1 MAGLHFEVTAD
12 NNDFLRK
19 MQGVRSS
26 VSSVSSGVEKESE
39 RMDTAFKRLAA
50 SVGAI
55 FTAQQAAR
63 IIENIVRVRGE
74 FQQLEV
80 AFTTMLRSGEKA
92 DKLMSEAVEFAART
106 PFDLQGVASGIRQ
119 LLAYGTAAE
128 DAIKEVEMLGN
139 VAAGLSVPLNDMIY
153 LYGTLRSQGRA
164 YTVDIRQFA
173 GRGVPIYEELS
184 KILGVT
190 VAQVNEFISAG
201 KVGFAE
207 VEQAFKNMTSEG
219 GMFYNLMQ
227 EQSKTITG
235 QISNLKDN
243 IDMMFN
249 EMGQNAEGFI
259 SDVLSGASYL
269 VEHYKDVLRILG
281 TLVAMYGSYRAT
293 LMLVA
298 AAQKSS
304 VALGN
309 ARMTI
314 MKLEAVLSGQVA
326 AQEKAMGLAREAH
339 IAALQKELTAEEQA
353 NIVKR
358 LRVSAIQQ
366 LLTAQQQEYL
376 SNLNL
381 TASSA
386 NYEAVAMSVLTVEQK
401 EALGKTD
408 LSAKSALYRSAL
420 EQEVLAKRQSMAATL
435 EAMRAEVKAA
445 AQKLASS
452 KQSTASSRQVVAAAQ
467 AELAAATQV
476 GNASRIVT
484 AQKRLESAQDSLLAA
499 KKSQLAAMSDFYAK
513 KKILEATASR
523 QAAVASAA
531 DTAAKEAQA
540 AATTLVGTA
549 SSRTSRFVKS
559 LTTAIKANP
568 IGLAISAITGLIAAI
583 SSWVSKQREAREEIE
598 AAVKPLQDEY
608 RQVNE
613 LANKLKDSNLKEE
626 ERKKVLT
633 ELKELAPDVV
643 AGIEDE
649 ADSLELLN
657 DRLEDFNNA
666 KLAEIAVKRFSME
679 GGFSET
685 VDELDEA
692 KGKLQQEEAGLVNIY
707 ADIYARYSENRSK
720 VGDFWRQQMDD
731 ILNSADSV
739 TEKVR
744 KIYGVNDYEGLS
756 PNSLK
761 AGFELGRRQSDRAFI
776 LGDEQD
782 IADYNKALDKYE
794 KAEDE
799 YAEHAE
805 SLSKRIRAVAES
817 MFPEDIGERES
828 LISKLL
834 AAYGLGG
841 DPGNTEPIGPQPR
854 ILPKDFDRQV
864 EEAKA
869 AVEEARKELSDLMQ
883 GILPENAAADFDF
896 ASAIEEAAKKLKE
909 AEGKYSTLTG
919 YDPKASEKAADDR
932 AKAEEKAAAELAEVR
947 ARIEDEE
954 YELKKSSTT
963 DRIQLLELEK
973 QHALEALQEELE
985 AAKLVYEALGKDTA
999 ELEAA
1004 YAKLSELTGKQYDI
1018 EISNERDEQTENA
1031 AAELQSLLSQYQDY
1045 AAKRKAI
1052 EEQYNED
1059 IRKLQ
1064 KARTDEN
1071 AAEIDAAIAE
1081 ASRQM
1086 NDELFSIDRS
1096 NGEVFS
1102 KIFGSIPDM
1111 TRQQIREAIT
1121 LARQELAKLDEDASP
1136 EAFKAIS
1143 DALHELEDADINW
1156 DTSGWVSGFDNV
1168 AKKLNEIVVLKRRAE
1183 SAEASGDTAY
1193 VEELNVK
1200 IKKSQDDLKKGLVA
1214 TGVSTFVNGLQK
1226 ASEYMKQIAEY
1237 SGDTRLGEMGEQIG
1251 ALAQNLSAAGQGA
1264 AQGGWIGAIV
1274 GGVTDMV
1281 SQTIEAFV
1289 SARLEQEEFLANQR
1303 DFAREYAA
1311 IQRELKEEDYESI
1324 FGTREIFKAS
1334 DAWKKAQETMKEYNE
1349 AVNKEMDRPKEEYDF
1364 NSLGAGIF
1372 LPGTGIGGWGWGKSL
1387 TNEYKS
1393 ALEAFEKGYTELQ
1406 GMQVKVKDYSGWA
1419 NFWGKKDE
1427 FMSLKDLAPELWG
1440 ENGVFQVDAA
1450 EAFLETNTQISD
1462 EQRKQIQNLIDM
1474 KGEYDDLIDQVDQ
1487 YLASIFG
1494 NVSQEISD
1502 AIFDAVLNGA
1512 DAWDSF
1518 EDTAISVIDK
1528 IGRQMVQEFVVQA
1541 YLDTFQD
1548 RLRDAVGSDNP
1559 AEDLSD
1565 IMMEIYSG
1573 LGGVLEEGTEA
1584 YSEWL
1589 EYMKEQGLDITK
1601 LYEERAGSTKG
1612 VAQASQ
1618 ESVDYLN
1625 GLMTNVNDNVF
1636 SLSENVKV
1644 LAGYNKMMLMVT
1656 TQIEANTRP
1665 IGNILSFLYTIYDE
1679 VHAAR
1684 KAMDDQGTRGIKIR

>member
-19 MQGVRSS
+19 LQGVRSS

-80 AFTTMLRSGEKA
+80 AFTTMLQSREKA
-92 DKLMSEAVEFAART
+92 DKLMSEAVDFAART

-184 KILGVT
+184 KVLGVS
-190 VAQVNEFISAG
+190 VAQVNEFITAG

-219 GMFYNLMQ
+219 GMFYNLMR

-269 VEHYKDVLRILG
+269 VEHYEDVLRILG
-281 TLVAMYGSYRAT
+281 ALVAMYGSYRAT

-298 AAQKSS
+298 AAQK
-304 VALGN
+304 AN
-309 ARMTI
+309 
-314 MKLEAVLSGQVA
+314 VA
-326 AQEKAMGLAREAH
+326 AGNIRAWLSLAKGIRTAKDAM
-339 IAALQKELTAEEQA
+339 TA
-353 NIVKR
+353 
-358 LRVSAIQQ
+358 
-366 LLTAQQQEYL
+366 
-376 SNLNL
+376 LNL
-381 TASSA
+381 
-386 NYEAVAMSVLTVEQK
+386 AV
-401 EALGKTD
+401 
-408 LSAKSALYRSAL
+408 
-420 EQEVLAKRQSMAATL
+420 
-435 EAMRAEVKAA
+435 
-445 AQKLASS
+445 
-452 KQSTASSRQVVAAAQ
+452 
-467 AELAAATQV
+467 
-476 GNASRIVT
+476 
-484 AQKRLESAQDSLLAA
+484 
-499 KKSQLAAMSDFYAK
+499 
-513 KKILEATASR
+513 
-523 QAAVASAA
+523 
-531 DTAAKEAQA
+531 
-540 AATTLVGTA
+540 
-549 SSRTSRFVKS
+549 
-559 LTTAIKANP
+559 KANP
-568 IGLAISAITGLIAAI
+568 IGLIVSAVTGLITAI
-583 SSWVSKQREAREEIE
+583 SLWVSKKREAREETE

-626 ERKKVLT
+626 ERKKVLA
-633 ELKELAPDVV
+633 ELKELAPDIV

-649 ADSLELLN
+649 AHSLELLN
-657 DRLEDFNNA
+657 DRLEGFNKE
-666 KLAEIAVKRFSME
+666 KLAEIAVKRFSMD
-679 GGFSET
+679 GGFSDSVE
-685 VDELDEA
+685 ELDEA
-692 KGKLQQEEAGLVNIY
+692 KGKLEQEAAGLYDVYSTLYSRFAELDPKLREATNLQYIFDSNK
-707 ADIYARYSENRSK
+707 DIP
-720 VGDFWRQQMDD
+720 
-731 ILNSADSV
+731 
-739 TEKVR
+739 EKVR
-744 KIYGVNDYEGLS
+744 QLFAN
-756 PNSLK
+756 
-761 AGFELGRRQSDRAFI
+761 FELYGEYINGEIF
-776 LGDEQD
+776 GDATKSRLSGYRTVFKGLD
-782 IADYNKALDKYE
+782 IDDYDKALAKFE
-794 KAEDE
+794 KREDE

-805 SLSKRIRAVAES
+805 ELKSKIMSIAES
-817 MFPEDIGERES
+817 MYPDDSTRRDSFLSRT
-828 LISKLL
+828 L

-841 DPGNTEPIGPQPR
+841 DSDNTELIGPQPL

-869 AVEEARKELSDLMQ
+869 AAEEARKELSDLMK

-896 ASAIEEAAKKLKE
+896 ASAIEEAGKKLKE
-909 AEGKYSTLTG
+909 AEEKYFTLTG
-919 YDPKASEKAADDR
+919 YDPKSAEKT
-932 AKAEEKAAAELAEVR
+932 AAELADVMK
-947 ARIEDEE
+947 RIEDEE

-973 QHALEALQEELE
+973 QHALEALHEELE

-1004 YAKLSELTGKQYDI
+1004 YAKLSELTGKRYDI
-1018 EISNERDEQTENA
+1018 EISNERDEQTENSA
-1031 AAELQSLLSQYQDY
+1031 EELQSLLSQYQDY
-1045 AAKRKAI
+1045 AAKRKSI

-1064 KARTDEN
+1064 EARTDEN
-1071 AAEIDAAIAE
+1071 AAEIDSAIAE
-1081 ASRQM
+1081 AKRQM

-1111 TRQQIREAIT
+1111 TRQQIREAIA
-1121 LARQELAKLDEDASP
+1121 LARQELAKLDEDSSP

-1168 AKKLNEIVVLKRRAE
+1168 AKKLNEIIVLKKRAE

-1193 VEELNVK
+1193 VEELNSK
-1200 IKKSQDDLKKGLVA
+1200 IRKSQDDLKKGLVA

-1274 GGVTDMV
+1274 GGVTDIIN
-1281 SQTIEAFV
+1281 QTIEAFA

-1311 IQRELKEEDYESI
+1311 IQRELKDEDYESI
-1324 FGTREIFKAS
+1324 FGTREISKVS
-1334 DAWKKAQETMKEYNE
+1334 DAWKKARETMEEYND
-1349 AVNKEMDRPKEEYDF
+1349 AVNKEMEKPEEEYDY

-1372 LPGTGIGGWGWGKSL
+1372 LLGSGIGGWGWGKSL

-1393 ALEAFEKGYTELQ
+1393 KLEAYRKGYTELQ

-1427 FMSLKDLAPELWG
+1427 FMSLKDLAPELWD

-1487 YLASIFG
+1487 YLASILG

-1559 AEDLSD
+1559 SEDLSD

-1618 ESVDYLN
+1618 ESVDYFN

>member
-19 MQGVRSS
+19 MQGVRSA
-26 VSSVSSGVEKESE
+26 VANASSGVEKESE
-39 RMDTAFKRLAA
+39 RMDAAFKRLAA

-92 DKLMSEAVEFAART
+92 DKLMAEAVDFAAHT
-106 PFDLQGVASGIRQ
+106 PFDLQGVADGIRQ

-184 KILGVT
+184 KVLGVT
-190 VAQVNEFISAG
+190 VAQVNEFITAG

-269 VEHYKDVLRILG
+269 VEHYKDVLRVLG
-281 TLVAMYGSYRAT
+281 SLVAMYGSYRAT

-298 AAQKSS
+298 ATRKTLL
-304 VALGN
+304 ALDTV
-309 ARMTI
+309 RR
-314 MKLEAVLSGQVA
+314 V
-326 AQEKAMGLAREAH
+326 RE
-339 IAALQKELTAEEQA
+339 IAKGINTATQ
-353 NIVKR
+353 
-358 LRVSAIQQ
+358 
-366 LLTAQQQEYL
+366 
-376 SNLNL
+376 
-381 TASSA
+381 
-386 NYEAVAMSVLTVEQK
+386 
-401 EALGKTD
+401 
-408 LSAKSALYRSAL
+408 
-420 EQEVLAKRQSMAATL
+420 
-435 EAMRAEVKAA
+435 AMRVFN
-445 AQKLASS
+445 
-452 KQSTASSRQVVAAAQ
+452 T
-467 AELAAATQV
+467 
-476 GNASRIVT
+476 VT
-484 AQKRLESAQDSLLAA
+484 K
-499 KKSQLAAMSDFYAK
+499 M
-513 KKILEATASR
+513 
-523 QAAVASAA
+523 
-531 DTAAKEAQA
+531 
-540 AATTLVGTA
+540 
-549 SSRTSRFVKS
+549 
-559 LTTAIKANP
+559 NP
-568 IGLAISAITGLIAAI
+568 IGLIVSAITGLIAVI

-679 GGFSET
+679 GGFEET
-685 VDELDEA
+685 VTELDEA
-692 KGKLQQEEAGLVNIY
+692 KGKLQQEEADLVNIY

-720 VGDFWRQQMDD
+720 VGDFWRKQMDD

-744 KIYGVNDYEGLS
+744 KIYDVDWF
-756 PNSLK
+756 
-761 AGFELGRRQSDRAFI
+761 AGYSEHELGTSKELDRRQKDRWFI
-776 LGDEQD
+776 LGDNFS
-782 IADYNKALDKYE
+782 IGDYNKALSEYE

-805 SLSKRIRAVAES
+805 ALSERIRAVAES

-834 AAYGLGG
+834 SAYGLGG

-869 AVEEARKELSDLMQ
+869 AVEEARRELSDLMS

-919 YDPKASEKAADDR
+919 YDPKAAEKAADDR

-1045 AAKRKAI
+1045 TAKRKAI

-1064 KARTDEN
+1064 EARTDEN

-1086 NDELFSIDRS
+1086 NDELFNIDRS

-1121 LARQELAKLDEDASP
+1121 LARQELAKLDEDSSP

-1143 DALHELEDADINW
+1143 DALHELEDADFNW
-1156 DTSGWVSGFDNV
+1156 DTS
-1168 AKKLNEIVVLKRRAE
+1168 KLEE
-1183 SAEASGDTAY
+1183 SADNIVTKIMRIQALKEQLSVAEAAGDTKRVNELNGEINSLTQNLVASGVT
-1193 VEELNVK
+1193 
-1200 IKKSQDDLKKGLVA
+1200 
-1214 TGVSTFVNGLQK
+1214 TFANGLQK
-1226 ASEYMKQIAEY
+1226 AAEYMKQIAEY
-1237 SGDTRLGEMGEQIG
+1237 SGDTRLAEAGEQIG

-1274 GGVTDMV
+1274 GGVTDIIN
-1281 SQTIEAFV
+1281 QTIEAFT

-1311 IQRELKEEDYESI
+1311 VMRELKDEDYETI
-1324 FGTREIFKAS
+1324 FGTREISKAS
-1334 DAWKKAQETMKEYNE
+1334 DAWKKAQDVMKEYNDV
-1349 AVNKEMDRPKEEYDF
+1349 VNKGMEKPEEQYGF

-1372 LPGTGIGGWGWGKSL
+1372 LPGFGGVGFGQQL

-1393 ALEAFEKGYTELQ
+1393 ALEAYEKGYTELQ

-1427 FMSLKDLAPELWG
+1427 FMSLKDLAPELWD

-1474 KGEYDDLIDQVDQ
+1474 KGKYDDLIAQVDE

-1512 DAWDSF
+1512 DAWDAF

-1541 YLDTFQD
+1541 YLDQYQD
-1548 RLRDAVGSDNP
+1548 RLRAAVGSDNP
-1559 AEDLSD
+1559 SEDLSD

-1618 ESVDYLN
+1618 ESIDYLN

-1636 SLSENVKV
+1636 SMSEHVRA
-1644 LAGYNKMMLMVT
+1644 LATMNSGMHRILES
-1656 TQIEANTRP
+1656 IESNTRP
-1665 IGNILSFLYTIYDE
+1665 IADIRELMEDMYAE
-1679 VHAAR
+1679 VHATR
-1684 KAMDDQGTRGIKIR
+1684 KSMDDQRTRGMKIR

>member
-80 AFTTMLRSGEKA
+80 AFTTMLQSREKA
-92 DKLMSEAVEFAART
+92 DKLMSEAVDFAART

-184 KILGVT
+184 KVLGVS
-190 VAQVNEFISAG
+190 VAQVNEFITAG

-219 GMFYNLMQ
+219 GMFYNLMR

-269 VEHYKDVLRILG
+269 VEHYEDVLRILG

-298 AAQKSS
+298 AAQK
-304 VALGN
+304 AN
-309 ARMTI
+309 
-314 MKLEAVLSGQVA
+314 VA
-326 AQEKAMGLAREAH
+326 AGNIRAWLSLAKGIRTAKDAM
-339 IAALQKELTAEEQA
+339 TA
-353 NIVKR
+353 
-358 LRVSAIQQ
+358 
-366 LLTAQQQEYL
+366 
-376 SNLNL
+376 LNL
-381 TASSA
+381 
-386 NYEAVAMSVLTVEQK
+386 AV
-401 EALGKTD
+401 
-408 LSAKSALYRSAL
+408 
-420 EQEVLAKRQSMAATL
+420 
-435 EAMRAEVKAA
+435 
-445 AQKLASS
+445 
-452 KQSTASSRQVVAAAQ
+452 
-467 AELAAATQV
+467 
-476 GNASRIVT
+476 
-484 AQKRLESAQDSLLAA
+484 
-499 KKSQLAAMSDFYAK
+499 
-513 KKILEATASR
+513 
-523 QAAVASAA
+523 
-531 DTAAKEAQA
+531 
-540 AATTLVGTA
+540 
-549 SSRTSRFVKS
+549 
-559 LTTAIKANP
+559 KANP
-568 IGLAISAITGLIAAI
+568 IGLIVSAVTGLITAI
-583 SSWVSKQREAREEIE
+583 SLWVSKKREAREETE

-626 ERKKVLT
+626 ERKKVLA
-633 ELKELAPDVV
+633 ELKELAPDIV

-649 ADSLELLN
+649 AHSLELLN
-657 DRLEDFNNA
+657 DRLEGFNKE
-666 KLAEIAVKRFSME
+666 KLAEIAVKRFSMD
-679 GGFSET
+679 GGFSDSVE
-685 VDELDEA
+685 ELDEA
-692 KGKLQQEEAGLVNIY
+692 KGKLEQEAAGLYDVYSTLYSRFAELDPKLREATNLQYIFDSNK
-707 ADIYARYSENRSK
+707 DIP
-720 VGDFWRQQMDD
+720 
-731 ILNSADSV
+731 
-739 TEKVR
+739 EKVR
-744 KIYGVNDYEGLS
+744 QLFAN
-756 PNSLK
+756 
-761 AGFELGRRQSDRAFI
+761 FELYGEYINGEIF
-776 LGDEQD
+776 GDATKSRLSGYRTVFKGLD
-782 IADYNKALDKYE
+782 IDDYDKALAKFE
-794 KAEDE
+794 KREDE

-805 SLSKRIRAVAES
+805 ELKSKIMSIAES
-817 MFPEDIGERES
+817 MYPDDSTRRDSFLSRT
-828 LISKLL
+828 L

-841 DPGNTEPIGPQPR
+841 DSDNTELIGPQPL

-869 AVEEARKELSDLMQ
+869 AAEEARKELSDLMK

-896 ASAIEEAAKKLKE
+896 ASAIEEAGKKLKE
-909 AEGKYSTLTG
+909 AEEKYFTLTG
-919 YDPKASEKAADDR
+919 YDPKSAEKT
-932 AKAEEKAAAELAEVR
+932 AAELADVMK
-947 ARIEDEE
+947 RIEDEE

-973 QHALEALQEELE
+973 QHALEALHEELE

-1004 YAKLSELTGKQYDI
+1004 YAKLSELTGKRYDI
-1018 EISNERDEQTENA
+1018 EISNERDEQTENSA
-1031 AAELQSLLSQYQDY
+1031 EELQSLLSQYQDY
-1045 AAKRKAI
+1045 AAKRKSI

-1064 KARTDEN
+1064 EARTDEN
-1071 AAEIDAAIAE
+1071 AAEIDSAIAE
-1081 ASRQM
+1081 AKRQM

-1111 TRQQIREAIT
+1111 TRQQIREAIA

-1168 AKKLNEIVVLKRRAE
+1168 AKKLNEIIVLKKRAE

-1193 VEELNVK
+1193 VEELNSK
-1200 IKKSQDDLKKGLVA
+1200 IRKSQDDLKKGLVA

-1274 GGVTDMV
+1274 GGVTDIIN
-1281 SQTIEAFV
+1281 QTIEAFA

-1311 IQRELKEEDYESI
+1311 IQRELKDEDYESI
-1324 FGTREIFKAS
+1324 FGTREISKVS
-1334 DAWKKAQETMKEYNE
+1334 DAWKKARETMEEYND
-1349 AVNKEMDRPKEEYDF
+1349 AVNKEMEKPEEEYDY

-1372 LPGTGIGGWGWGKSL
+1372 LLGSGIGGWGWGKSL

-1393 ALEAFEKGYTELQ
+1393 KLEAYRKGYTELQ

-1427 FMSLKDLAPELWG
+1427 FMSLKDLAPELWD

-1559 AEDLSD
+1559 SEDLSD

>member
-19 MQGVRSS
+19 MQGVRSA
-26 VSSVSSGVEKESE
+26 VANASSGVEKESE
-39 RMDTAFKRLAA
+39 RMDAAFRRLAA

-92 DKLMSEAVEFAART
+92 DKLMAEAVDFAAHT
-106 PFDLQGVASGIRQ
+106 PFDLQGVADGIRQ

-184 KILGVT
+184 KVLGVT
-190 VAQVNEFISAG
+190 VEQVNEFITAG

-219 GMFYNLMQ
+219 GMFHNLMQ

-249 EMGQNAEGFI
+249 EMGRNAEGFI
-259 SDVLSGASYL
+259 SDVISGASYL
-269 VEHYKDVLRILG
+269 VEHYKDVLRVLG

-298 AAQKSS
+298 AAQK
-304 VALGN
+304 A
-309 ARMTI
+309 T
-314 MKLEAVLSGQVA
+314 VA
-326 AQEKAMGLAREAH
+326 AGNVRAWLSLAKGIR
-339 IAALQKELTAEEQA
+339 TAKDA
-353 NIVKR
+353 V
-358 LRVSAIQQ
+358 
-366 LLTAQQQEYL
+366 TA
-376 SNLNL
+376 LNL
-381 TASSA
+381 
-386 NYEAVAMSVLTVEQK
+386 AV
-401 EALGKTD
+401 
-408 LSAKSALYRSAL
+408 
-420 EQEVLAKRQSMAATL
+420 
-435 EAMRAEVKAA
+435 
-445 AQKLASS
+445 
-452 KQSTASSRQVVAAAQ
+452 
-467 AELAAATQV
+467 
-476 GNASRIVT
+476 
-484 AQKRLESAQDSLLAA
+484 
-499 KKSQLAAMSDFYAK
+499 
-513 KKILEATASR
+513 
-523 QAAVASAA
+523 
-531 DTAAKEAQA
+531 
-540 AATTLVGTA
+540 
-549 SSRTSRFVKS
+549 
-559 LTTAIKANP
+559 KANP
-568 IGLAISAITGLIAAI
+568 LGLIVSAVTGLIAAI

-649 ADSLELLN
+649 ADSLEQLN

-679 GGFSET
+679 GGFEET
-685 VDELDEA
+685 VTELDEA
-692 KGKLQQEEAGLVNIY
+692 KGKLQQEEADLVNIY
-707 ADIYARYSENRSK
+707 ADIYARYSEHRSELGK
-720 VGDFWRQQMDD
+720 FWRDQLDD
-731 ILNSADSV
+731 IFNSTDSI
-739 TEKVR
+739 TEKVNR
-744 KIYGVNDYEGLS
+744 LYKINLYDALPQSLPGGTNRELRRRTKDRSLVFGDNGNINDYYRTLNEYR
-756 PNSLK
+756 
-761 AGFELGRRQSDRAFI
+761 E
-776 LGDEQD
+776 
-782 IADYNKALDKYE
+782 
-794 KAEDE
+794 AEDE

-817 MFPEDIGERES
+817 MFPDDIGERES

-841 DPGNTEPIGPQPR
+841 DSGNTEPIGPQPR

-869 AVEEARKELSDLMQ
+869 AVEEARRELSSLMQ

-919 YDPKASEKAADDR
+919 YDPKATEKAADDR

-973 QHALEALQEELE
+973 KHALEALQEELE
-985 AAKLVYEALGKDTA
+985 AAKLVYEALGKDTSA
-999 ELEAA
+999 LEAA
-1004 YAKLSELTGKQYDI
+1004 YAKLAELTGKQYDI

-1045 AAKRKAI
+1045 TAKRKAI

-1064 KARTDEN
+1064 EARTDEN

-1086 NDELFSIDRS
+1086 NDELFNIDRS

-1143 DALHELEDADINW
+1143 DALHELEDADFNW
-1156 DTSGWVSGFDNV
+1156 DTS
-1168 AKKLNEIVVLKRRAE
+1168 KLEE
-1183 SAEASGDTAY
+1183 SADNIVTKIMRIQALKEQLSVAEAAGDTKRVNELNGEINSLTQNLVASGVT
-1193 VEELNVK
+1193 
-1200 IKKSQDDLKKGLVA
+1200 
-1214 TGVSTFVNGLQK
+1214 TFANSLQK
-1226 ASEYMKQIAEY
+1226 AAEYMKQIAEY

-1324 FGTREIFKAS
+1324 FGTREISKAS
-1334 DAWKKAQETMKEYNE
+1334 DAWKKAQETMKEYND

-1406 GMQVKVKDYSGWA
+1406 GMQVKVRDYSGWA

-1427 FMSLKDLAPELWG
+1427 FMSLKDLAPELWD

-1512 DAWDSF
+1512 DAWDAF
-1518 EDTAISVIDK
+1518 EDTALSVIDK

-1548 RLRDAVGSDNP
+1548 RLRDAVGENP
-1559 AEDLSD
+1559 TESLAEV
-1565 IMMEIYSG
+1565 MMDIYSG
-1573 LGGVLEEGTEA
+1573 LGTVLEEGTEA
-1584 YSEWL
+1584 YQEWL
-1589 EYMKEQGLDITK
+1589 EYMEEQGLDITK

-1612 VAQASQ
+1612 TVQASQ
-1618 ESVDYLN
+1618 ESIDYQN
-1625 GLMTNVNDNVF
+1625 GLLTNVNDNVF
-1636 SLSENVKV
+1636 SMSEHVKA
-1644 LAGYNKMMLMVT
+1644 LATMNSGMHRILES
-1656 TQIEANTRP
+1656 IESNTRP
-1665 IGNILSFLYTIYDE
+1665 IADIRELVEDMYAE
-1679 VHAAR
+1679 VHATR
-1684 KAMDDQGTRGIKIR
+1684 KAVDDQGTRGVKIR

>member
-19 MQGVRSS
+19 MQGVRSA
-26 VSSVSSGVEKESE
+26 VANASSGVEKESE
-39 RMDTAFKRLAA
+39 RMDAAFRRLAA

-92 DKLMSEAVEFAART
+92 DKLMAEAVDFAAHT
-106 PFDLQGVASGIRQ
+106 PFDLQGVADGIRQ

-128 DAIKEVEMLGN
+128 DAIEEVEMLGN

-184 KILGVT
+184 KVLGVT
-190 VAQVNEFISAG
+190 VEQVNEFITAG

-259 SDVLSGASYL
+259 SDVISGASYL
-269 VEHYKDVLRILG
+269 VEHYKDVLRVLG

-298 AAQKSS
+298 AAQK
-304 VALGN
+304 A
-309 ARMTI
+309 T
-314 MKLEAVLSGQVA
+314 VA
-326 AQEKAMGLAREAH
+326 AGNVRAWLSLAKGIR
-339 IAALQKELTAEEQA
+339 TAKDA
-353 NIVKR
+353 V
-358 LRVSAIQQ
+358 
-366 LLTAQQQEYL
+366 TA
-376 SNLNL
+376 LNL
-381 TASSA
+381 
-386 NYEAVAMSVLTVEQK
+386 AV
-401 EALGKTD
+401 
-408 LSAKSALYRSAL
+408 
-420 EQEVLAKRQSMAATL
+420 
-435 EAMRAEVKAA
+435 
-445 AQKLASS
+445 
-452 KQSTASSRQVVAAAQ
+452 
-467 AELAAATQV
+467 
-476 GNASRIVT
+476 
-484 AQKRLESAQDSLLAA
+484 
-499 KKSQLAAMSDFYAK
+499 
-513 KKILEATASR
+513 
-523 QAAVASAA
+523 
-531 DTAAKEAQA
+531 
-540 AATTLVGTA
+540 
-549 SSRTSRFVKS
+549 
-559 LTTAIKANP
+559 KANP
-568 IGLAISAITGLIAAI
+568 LGLIVSAVTGLIAAI

-679 GGFSET
+679 GGFEET
-685 VDELDEA
+685 VTELDEA
-692 KGKLQQEEAGLVNIY
+692 KGKLQQEEADLVNIY
-707 ADIYARYSENRSK
+707 ADIYARYSEHRSELGK
-720 VGDFWRQQMDD
+720 FWRDQLDD
-731 ILNSADSV
+731 IFNSTDSIA
-739 TEKVR
+739 EKVNR
-744 KIYGVNDYEGLS
+744 LYKTNLYDALPQSLPGGTNRELRRRTKDRSLVFGDNGNINDYYRTLNEYR
-756 PNSLK
+756 
-761 AGFELGRRQSDRAFI
+761 E
-776 LGDEQD
+776 
-782 IADYNKALDKYE
+782 
-794 KAEDE
+794 AEDE

-817 MFPEDIGERES
+817 MFPDDIGERES

-869 AVEEARKELSDLMQ
+869 AVEEARRELSSLMQ
-883 GILPENAAADFDF
+883 GILPENATADFDF

-919 YDPKASEKAADDR
+919 YDPKAAEKAADDR

-954 YELKKSSTT
+954 YELKKASTT

-1004 YAKLSELTGKQYDI
+1004 YARLSELAGKRYDI

-1086 NDELFSIDRS
+1086 NDELFNIDRS

-1143 DALHELEDADINW
+1143 DALHELEDADLNW
-1156 DTSGWVSGFDNV
+1156 DTS
-1168 AKKLNEIVVLKRRAE
+1168 KLEE
-1183 SAEASGDTAY
+1183 SADNIVTKIMRIQALKEQLSIAEAAGDTERVNELNGEISSLTQNLVASGVT
-1193 VEELNVK
+1193 
-1200 IKKSQDDLKKGLVA
+1200 
-1214 TGVSTFVNGLQK
+1214 TFANGLQK
-1226 ASEYMKQIAEY
+1226 AAEYMKQIAEY

-1324 FGTREIFKAS
+1324 FGTREISKVS
-1334 DAWKKAQETMKEYNE
+1334 DAWKKAQETMKEYND
-1349 AVNKEMDRPKEEYDF
+1349 AVNKEMERPKEEYDF

-1406 GMQVKVKDYSGWA
+1406 GMQVKVRDYSGWA

-1427 FMSLKDLAPELWG
+1427 FMSLKDLAPELWD

-1450 EAFLETNTQISD
+1450 EAFL
-1462 EQRKQIQNLIDM
+1462 
-1474 KGEYDDLIDQVDQ
+1474 DQVDQ

-1518 EDTAISVIDK
+1518 EDTALSVIDK

-1548 RLRDAVGSDNP
+1548 RLRDAVGTDNP
-1559 AEDLSD
+1559 SEDLSD

-1584 YSEWL
+1584 YQEWL
-1589 EYMKEQGLDITK
+1589 EYMEEQGLDITK

-1618 ESVDYLN
+1618 ESIDYLN

-1636 SLSENVKV
+1636 SLSENVKS
-1644 LAGYNKMMLMVT
+1644 LASYNKRMLMIT

-1665 IGNILSFLYTIYDE
+1665 IANIHGIVGEIYSE
-1679 VHAAR
+1679 VVAIR
-1684 KAMDDQGTRGIKIR
+1684 RTSETQETRGIKIR

>member
-19 MQGVRSS
+19 MQGVRSA
-26 VSSVSSGVEKESE
+26 VANASSGVEKEGE
-39 RMDTAFKRLAA
+39 RMDAAFKRLAA

-92 DKLMSEAVEFAART
+92 DRLMAEAVDFAAHT

-128 DAIKEVEMLGN
+128 DVIKDVEMLGN

-153 LYGTLRSQGRA
+153 LYGTLRAQGRA

-184 KILGVT
+184 KVLGVT
-190 VAQVNEFISAG
+190 VDQVNEFITAG

-298 AAQKSS
+298 AAQK
-304 VALGN
+304 A
-309 ARMTI
+309 T
-314 MKLEAVLSGQVA
+314 VA
-326 AQEKAMGLAREAH
+326 AGNIRAWLSLARG
-339 IAALQKELTAEEQA
+339 IKTAKDA
-353 NIVKR
+353 V
-358 LRVSAIQQ
+358 
-366 LLTAQQQEYL
+366 TA
-376 SNLNL
+376 LNL
-381 TASSA
+381 
-386 NYEAVAMSVLTVEQK
+386 AV
-401 EALGKTD
+401 
-408 LSAKSALYRSAL
+408 
-420 EQEVLAKRQSMAATL
+420 
-435 EAMRAEVKAA
+435 
-445 AQKLASS
+445 
-452 KQSTASSRQVVAAAQ
+452 
-467 AELAAATQV
+467 
-476 GNASRIVT
+476 
-484 AQKRLESAQDSLLAA
+484 
-499 KKSQLAAMSDFYAK
+499 
-513 KKILEATASR
+513 
-523 QAAVASAA
+523 
-531 DTAAKEAQA
+531 
-540 AATTLVGTA
+540 
-549 SSRTSRFVKS
+549 
-559 LTTAIKANP
+559 KANP
-568 IGLAISAITGLIAAI
+568 LGLIVSAVTGLIAAI

-657 DRLEDFNNA
+657 DRLEDFDNA

-679 GGFSET
+679 GGFEET
-685 VDELDEA
+685 VTELDEA
-692 KGKLQQEEAGLVNIY
+692 KGKLQQEEADLVNIY
-707 ADIYARYSENRSK
+707 ADIYARYSEHRSELGK
-720 VGDFWRQQMDD
+720 FWRDQLDD
-731 ILNSADSV
+731 IFNSTDSI
-739 TEKVR
+739 TEKVNR
-744 KIYGVNDYEGLS
+744 LYKINLYDALPQSLPGGTNRELRRRTKDRSLVFGDNGNINDYYRTLNEYR
-756 PNSLK
+756 
-761 AGFELGRRQSDRAFI
+761 E
-776 LGDEQD
+776 
-782 IADYNKALDKYE
+782 
-794 KAEDE
+794 AEDE

-817 MFPEDIGERES
+817 MFPDDIGERES

-834 AAYGLGG
+834 SAYGLGG

-869 AVEEARKELSDLMQ
+869 AVEEASRELSDLMQ

-896 ASAIEEAAKKLKE
+896 ASAIEEAGKKLKE

-919 YDPKASEKAADDR
+919 YDPKAAEKDADDR

-973 QHALEALQEELE
+973 KHALEALQEELE

-1004 YAKLSELTGKQYDI
+1004 YAKLSELTGKHYDI

-1031 AAELQSLLSQYQDY
+1031 AEELQSLLSQYQDY
-1045 AAKRKAI
+1045 TAKRKAI

-1059 IRKLQ
+1059 IRRLQ
-1064 KARTDEN
+1064 EARTDEN

-1081 ASRQM
+1081 ARRQM

-1143 DALHELEDADINW
+1143 DALHELEDADFNW
-1156 DTSGWVSGFDNV
+1156 DTSKLERSADN
-1168 AKKLNEIVVLKRRAE
+1168 IVTKIMRIQALKE
-1183 SAEASGDTAY
+1183 QLSKAEAAGDTER
-1193 VEELNVK
+1193 VNEL
-1200 IKKSQDDLKKGLVA
+1200 KGDISTLTQNLIA
-1214 TGVSTFVNGLQK
+1214 AGVTTFANGL
-1226 ASEYMKQIAEY
+1226 ARAAEYMKQIAEY

-1324 FGTREIFKAS
+1324 FGTREISKAS
-1334 DAWKKAQETMKEYNE
+1334 DAWKKAQETMKEYND
-1349 AVNKEMDRPKEEYDF
+1349 AVNKEMERPQEEYDF

-1406 GMQVKVKDYSGWA
+1406 GMQVKVRDYSGWA

-1427 FMSLKDLAPELWG
+1427 FMSLKDLAPELWD

-1512 DAWDSF
+1512 DAWDAF
-1518 EDTAISVIDK
+1518 EDTALSVIDK

-1541 YLDTFQD
+1541 YLDKFQD

-1559 AEDLSD
+1559 SEDLSD
-1565 IMMEIYSG
+1565 IMMEIYGG
-1573 LGGVLEEGTEA
+1573 LGTVLEEGTEA
-1584 YSEWL
+1584 YQEWL

-1618 ESVDYLN
+1618 ESIDYLN

-1636 SLSENVKV
+1636 SMSKSVKI
-1644 LAGYNKMMLMVT
+1644 LADYNKRMLLVT

-1665 IGNILSFLYTIYDE
+1665 IANIHGIVGEIYSE
-1679 VHAAR
+1679 VVAIR
-1684 KAMDDQGTRGIKIR
+1684 RTSETQETRGIKIR

>member
-19 MQGVRSS
+19 MQGVRSA
-26 VSSVSSGVEKESE
+26 VANASSGVEKEGE
-39 RMDTAFKRLAA
+39 RMDAAFKRLAA

-92 DKLMSEAVEFAART
+92 DKLMAEAVDFAAHT

-184 KILGVT
+184 KVLGVT
-190 VAQVNEFISAG
+190 VEQVNEFITAG

-259 SDVLSGASYL
+259 SDVISGASYL

-281 TLVAMYGSYRAT
+281 SLVAMYGSYRAT

-298 AAQKSS
+298 ATQKSS

-314 MKLEAVLSGQVA
+314 MKLEAVLSGQVV
-326 AQEKAMGLAREAH
+326 AQEKAMVLARETH
-339 IAALQKELTAEEQA
+339 VAALQKELTAEEQA

-513 KKILEATASR
+513 KKLLESTASR

-613 LANKLKDSNLKEE
+613 LTNKLKDSNLKEE

-649 ADSLELLN
+649 ADSLEVLN
-657 DRLEDFNNA
+657 DRLEDFNNE

-679 GGFSET
+679 GGFEET
-685 VDELDEA
+685 VTELDEA
-692 KGKLQQEEAGLVNIY
+692 KGKLEQEAAGLYDVYSTLYSRFAELDPKLREATNLQYIFDSNK
-707 ADIYARYSENRSK
+707 DIP
-720 VGDFWRQQMDD
+720 
-731 ILNSADSV
+731 
-739 TEKVR
+739 EKVR
-744 KIYGVNDYEGLS
+744 QLFN
-756 PNSLK
+756 N
-761 AGFELGRRQSDRAFI
+761 FELYGEYINGEIF
-776 LGDEQD
+776 GDETKSRLSGYRTVFTGLD
-782 IADYNKALDKYE
+782 IDDYDKALAKFE
-794 KAEDE
+794 KREDE

-805 SLSKRIRAVAES
+805 ELKSKIRSIAES
-817 MFPEDIGERES
+817 MYPDDSTRRDSFLSRT
-828 LISKLL
+828 L

-841 DPGNTEPIGPQPR
+841 DSGTTEPIGPQPR
-854 ILPKDFDRQV
+854 LLPKDFDSQV
-864 EEAKA
+864 EAAKR
-869 AVEEARKELSDLMQ
+869 AVEEAGKELSDLMK

-919 YDPKASEKAADDR
+919 RDPKAEEKAANER

-954 YELKKSSTT
+954 YELKKAGTT
-963 DRIQLLELEK
+963 DRIKLLELEK
-973 QHALEALQEELE
+973 QHALEALREEMA
-985 AAKLVYEALGKDTA
+985 AAKLVYEALGKDTSA
-999 ELEAA
+999 LEAA
-1004 YAKLSELTGKQYDI
+1004 YARLSELTGKRYDI
-1018 EISNERDEQTENA
+1018 EISNERDEQNNNA

-1045 AAKRKAI
+1045 TAKRKAI

-1064 KARTDEN
+1064 EARTDEN

-1081 ASRQM
+1081 AKRQLQDSVAQLELDNLYDSSQWVNFFDNIESLSKNTATELYQILHEQLQALLDANKISIDDYVRVLTEMSEQLRSKLSNTGYFGSYQSGGIDSLLGDVFKTGKSIGGAKGMDMMNFASKAQGAVAMVDMIIKAVYQTIQAIKGISDEVNDMMASFGEDVDIETSRGKWTEFA
-1086 NDELFSIDRS
+1086 NLFS
-1096 NGEVFS
+1096 EF
-1102 KIFGSIPDM
+1102 
-1111 TRQQIREAIT
+1111 
-1121 LARQELAKLDEDASP
+1121 
-1136 EAFKAIS
+1136 
-1143 DALHELEDADINW
+1143 
-1156 DTSGWVSGFDNV
+1156 
-1168 AKKLNEIVVLKRRAE
+1168 NEHV
-1183 SAEASGDTAY
+1183 
-1193 VEELNVK
+1193 
-1200 IKKSQDDLKKGLVA
+1200 
-1214 TGVSTFVNGLQK
+1214 
-1226 ASEYMKQIAEY
+1226 
-1237 SGDTRLGEMGEQIG
+1237 
-1251 ALAQNLSAAGQGA
+1251 
-1264 AQGGWIGAIV
+1264 
-1274 GGVTDMV
+1274 
-1281 SQTIEAFV
+1281 
-1289 SARLEQEEFLANQR
+1289 
-1303 DFAREYAA
+1303 
-1311 IQRELKEEDYESI
+1311 
-1324 FGTREIFKAS
+1324 
-1334 DAWKKAQETMKEYNE
+1334 
-1349 AVNKEMDRPKEEYDF
+1349 
-1364 NSLGAGIF
+1364 
-1372 LPGTGIGGWGWGKSL
+1372 
-1387 TNEYKS
+1387 
-1393 ALEAFEKGYTELQ
+1393 
-1406 GMQVKVKDYSGWA
+1406 YSGWENLKSGNIAGAIQETVASITSLIA
-1419 NFWGKKDE
+1419 NINRWKDKLKE
-1427 FMSLKDLAPELWG
+1427 ARIEDLELQIESLG
-1440 ENGVFQVDAA
+1440 DA
-1450 EAFLETNTQISD
+1450 
-1462 EQRKQIQNLIDM
+1462 
-1474 KGEYDDLIDQVDQ
+1474 YDDLQKKADKAYSTVRARMITQSNDNLQRQIELIDEKIKEEESKKDTDNERIESWRDEQDQ
-1487 YLASIFG
+1487 LREEIEA
-1494 NVSQEISD
+1494 NAEAAQEAINGIS
-1502 AIFDAVLNGA
+1502 F
-1512 DAWDSF
+1512 DSF
-1518 EDTAISVIDK
+1518 RNEFLDLMMDFESGSEDFADSFNEHLQRAIYDSLLAEKYQSAIRELYDKFSEYGEDGITEEEAEKLRGMYSDLTEDLIEERDK
-1528 IGRQMVQEFVVQA
+1528 INDAFGF
-1541 YLDTFQD
+1541 DDFD
-1548 RLRDAVGSDNP
+1548 REGS
-1559 AEDLSD
+1559 S
-1565 IMMEIYSG
+1565 
-1573 LGGVLEEGTEA
+1573 
-1584 YSEWL
+1584 
-1589 EYMKEQGLDITK
+1589 
-1601 LYEERAGSTKG
+1601 KG
-1612 VAQASQ
+1612 IAQASQ
-1618 ESVDYLN
+1618 ESIDYLN

-1636 SLSENVKV
+1636 SMSEHVKA
-1644 LAGYNKMMLMVT
+1644 LATMNSGMHRILES
-1656 TQIEANTRP
+1656 IESNTRP
-1665 IGNILSFLYTIYDE
+1665 IADIRELVEDMYAE
-1679 VHAAR
+1679 VHATR
-1684 KAMDDQGTRGIKIR
+1684 KAVDDQGTRGVKIR

>member
-19 MQGVRSS
+19 MQGVRSA
-26 VSSVSSGVEKESE
+26 VANASSGVEKESE
-39 RMDTAFKRLAA
+39 RMDAAFRRLAA

-80 AFTTMLRSGEKA
+80 AFTTMLRSGEKP

-298 AAQKSS
+298 AAQK
-304 VALGN
+304 A
-309 ARMTI
+309 T
-314 MKLEAVLSGQVA
+314 VA
-326 AQEKAMGLAREAH
+326 AGNVRAWLSLAKGIR
-339 IAALQKELTAEEQA
+339 TAKDA
-353 NIVKR
+353 V
-358 LRVSAIQQ
+358 
-366 LLTAQQQEYL
+366 TA
-376 SNLNL
+376 LNL
-381 TASSA
+381 
-386 NYEAVAMSVLTVEQK
+386 AV
-401 EALGKTD
+401 
-408 LSAKSALYRSAL
+408 
-420 EQEVLAKRQSMAATL
+420 
-435 EAMRAEVKAA
+435 
-445 AQKLASS
+445 
-452 KQSTASSRQVVAAAQ
+452 
-467 AELAAATQV
+467 
-476 GNASRIVT
+476 
-484 AQKRLESAQDSLLAA
+484 
-499 KKSQLAAMSDFYAK
+499 
-513 KKILEATASR
+513 
-523 QAAVASAA
+523 
-531 DTAAKEAQA
+531 
-540 AATTLVGTA
+540 
-549 SSRTSRFVKS
+549 
-559 LTTAIKANP
+559 KANP
-568 IGLAISAITGLIAAI
+568 LGLIVSAVTGLIAAI

-692 KGKLQQEEAGLVNIY
+692 KGKLQQEEADLVNIY

-731 ILNSADSV
+731 ILNSADSA

-817 MFPEDIGERES
+817 MFPDDIGERES

-854 ILPKDFDRQV
+854 ILPKDFNRQV

-869 AVEEARKELSDLMQ
+869 AVEEARRELSSLMQ

-919 YDPKASEKAADDR
+919 YDPKAAEKAADDR

-954 YELKKSSTT
+954 YELKKASTT

-1064 KARTDEN
+1064 EARTDEN

-1143 DALHELEDADINW
+1143 DALHELEDADFNW
-1156 DTSGWVSGFDNV
+1156 DTS
-1168 AKKLNEIVVLKRRAE
+1168 KLEE
-1183 SAEASGDTAY
+1183 SADNIVTKIMRIQALKEQLSVAEAAGDTERVNELNGEINSLTQNLVASGVT
-1193 VEELNVK
+1193 
-1200 IKKSQDDLKKGLVA
+1200 
-1214 TGVSTFVNGLQK
+1214 TFANGLQK
-1226 ASEYMKQIAEY
+1226 AAEYMKQIAEY

-1264 AQGGWIGAIV
+1264 AQGGWIGAII

-1324 FGTREIFKAS
+1324 FGTREISKAS
-1334 DAWKKAQETMKEYNE
+1334 DAWKKAQETMKEYND
-1349 AVNKEMDRPKEEYDF
+1349 AVNKEMERPKEEYDF

-1406 GMQVKVKDYSGWA
+1406 GMQVKVRNYSGWA

-1427 FMSLKDLAPELWG
+1427 FMSLKDLAPELWD

-1518 EDTAISVIDK
+1518 EDTALSVIDK

-1541 YLDTFQD
+1541 YLDKFQD

-1559 AEDLSD
+1559 SEDLSD

-1584 YSEWL
+1584 YQEWL

-1618 ESVDYLN
+1618 ESIDYLN

-1636 SLSENVKV
+1636 SISNNVKA
-1644 LAGYNKMMLMVT
+1644 LADYNKRMMMIT

-1665 IGNILSFLYTIYDE
+1665 IANIHGIVGEIYSE
-1679 VHAAR
+1679 VVAIR
-1684 KAMDDQGTRGIKIR
+1684 RTSETQETRGIKIR

>member
-19 MQGVRSS
+19 MQGVRSA
-26 VSSVSSGVEKESE
+26 VANASSGVEKESE
-39 RMDTAFKRLAA
+39 RMDAAFKRLAA

-92 DKLMSEAVEFAART
+92 DKLMAEAVDFAAHT
-106 PFDLQGVASGIRQ
+106 PFDLQGVADGIRQ

-184 KILGVT
+184 KVLGVT
-190 VAQVNEFISAG
+190 VEQVNEFITAG

-227 EQSKTITG
+227 EQSKTIIG

-259 SDVLSGASYL
+259 SDVISGASYL
-269 VEHYKDVLRILG
+269 VEHYKDVLRVLG
-281 TLVAMYGSYRAT
+281 SLVAMYGGYRAA
-293 LMLVA
+293 LMFVA
-298 AAQKSS
+298 ASQK
-304 VALGN
+304 A
-309 ARMTI
+309 
-314 MKLEAVLSGQVA
+314 
-326 AQEKAMGLAREAH
+326 
-339 IAALQKELTAEEQA
+339 
-353 NIVKR
+353 
-358 LRVSAIQQ
+358 
-366 LLTAQQQEYL
+366 
-376 SNLNL
+376 
-381 TASSA
+381 
-386 NYEAVAMSVLTVEQK
+386 
-401 EALGKTD
+401 
-408 LSAKSALYRSAL
+408 
-420 EQEVLAKRQSMAATL
+420 
-435 EAMRAEVKAA
+435 
-445 AQKLASS
+445 
-452 KQSTASSRQVVAAAQ
+452 VVAAGNIRAWLS
-467 AELAAATQV
+467 LAKGIRTAKDA
-476 GNASRIVT
+476 VT
-484 AQKRLESAQDSLLAA
+484 ALNLA
-499 KKSQLAAMSDFYAK
+499 
-513 KKILEATASR
+513 T
-523 QAAVASAA
+523 
-531 DTAAKEAQA
+531 
-540 AATTLVGTA
+540 
-549 SSRTSRFVKS
+549 
-559 LTTAIKANP
+559 KANP
-568 IGLAISAITGLIAAI
+568 IGLIVGAVTGLIAAI

-649 ADSLELLN
+649 ADSLEVLN
-657 DRLEDFNNA
+657 DRLEDFNNE

-679 GGFSET
+679 GGFKET
-685 VDELDEA
+685 VTELDEA
-692 KGKLQQEEAGLVNIY
+692 KGKLEQEAAGLYDVYSTLYSRFAELDPKLREATNLQYIFDSNE
-707 ADIYARYSENRSK
+707 DIP
-720 VGDFWRQQMDD
+720 
-731 ILNSADSV
+731 
-739 TEKVR
+739 EKVR
-744 KIYGVNDYEGLS
+744 QLFSN
-756 PNSLK
+756 
-761 AGFELGRRQSDRAFI
+761 FELYGEYINGEIFGDATKSRLSGYRAVFTG
-776 LGDEQD
+776 LD
-782 IADYNKALDKYE
+782 IDDYDKALAKFE
-794 KAEDE
+794 KREDE

-805 SLSKRIRAVAES
+805 ELKSKIRSIAES
-817 MFPEDIGERES
+817 MYPDDSTRRDSFLSRT
-828 LISKLL
+828 L

-841 DPGNTEPIGPQPR
+841 DSGTTEPIGPQPR
-854 ILPKDFDRQV
+854 LLPKDFDSQV
-864 EEAKA
+864 EAAKR
-869 AVEEARKELSDLMQ
+869 AVEEAGKELSDLMK
-883 GILPENAAADFDF
+883 GILPEDAAADFDF
-896 ASAIEEAAKKLKE
+896 ASAIEEAGKKLKE

-919 YDPKASEKAADDR
+919 YDPKAAGKAADDR

-973 QHALEALQEELE
+973 KHALEALQEELE
-985 AAKLVYEALGKDTA
+985 AAKLVYEALGKDTSA
-999 ELEAA
+999 LEAA
-1004 YAKLSELTGKQYDI
+1004 YAKLAELTGKRYDI

-1031 AAELQSLLSQYQDY
+1031 AEELQSLLSQYQDY
-1045 AAKRKAI
+1045 TAKRKAI

-1064 KARTDEN
+1064 EARTDEN

-1086 NDELFSIDRS
+1086 NDELFNIDRS

-1143 DALHELEDADINW
+1143 DALHELEDADFNW
-1156 DTSGWVSGFDNV
+1156 DTSKLEESADNIVTKIMRIQALKEQLSV
-1168 AKKLNEIVVLKRRAE
+1168 AEAAGDTERVNKLNGEINSLTQNLV
-1183 SAEASGDTAY
+1183 ASGVT
-1193 VEELNVK
+1193 
-1200 IKKSQDDLKKGLVA
+1200 
-1214 TGVSTFVNGLQK
+1214 TFANGLQK
-1226 ASEYMKQIAEY
+1226 AAEYMKQIAEY

-1324 FGTREIFKAS
+1324 FGTREISKAS
-1334 DAWKKAQETMKEYNE
+1334 DAWKKAQETMKEYND
-1349 AVNKEMDRPKEEYDF
+1349 AVNKEMERPKEEYDF

-1406 GMQVKVKDYSGWA
+1406 GMQVKVRDYSGWA

-1427 FMSLKDLAPELWG
+1427 FMSLKDLAPKLWD

-1518 EDTAISVIDK
+1518 EDTALSVIDK

-1541 YLDTFQD
+1541 YLDQYQD
-1548 RLRDAVGSDNP
+1548 RLRAAVGPDNP
-1559 AEDLSD
+1559 SEDLSD

-1573 LGGVLEEGTEA
+1573 LGTVLEEGTEA

-1601 LYEERAGSTKG
+1601 LYEERAGSSKG
-1612 VAQASQ
+1612 IAQASQ

-1636 SLSENVKV
+1636 SMSEHVKA
-1644 LAGYNKMMLMVT
+1644 LATMNSGMHRILES
-1656 TQIEANTRP
+1656 IESNTRP
-1665 IGNILSFLYTIYDE
+1665 IADIRELVEDMYAE
-1679 VHAAR
+1679 VHATR
-1684 KAMDDQGTRGIKIR
+1684 KAVDDQGTRGVKIR

>member
-19 MQGVRSS
+19 MQGVRSA
-26 VSSVSSGVEKESE
+26 VANASSGVEKESE
-39 RMDTAFKRLAA
+39 RMDAAFKRLAA

-92 DKLMSEAVEFAART
+92 DKLMAEAVDFAAHT

-184 KILGVT
+184 KVLGVT
-190 VAQVNEFISAG
+190 VEQVNEFITAG

-207 VEQAFKNMTSEG
+207 VEQAFRNMTSEG
-219 GMFYNLMQ
+219 GMFHNLMQ

-249 EMGQNAEGFI
+249 EMGRNAEGFI
-259 SDVLSGASYL
+259 SDVISGASYL
-269 VEHYKDVLRILG
+269 VEHYKDVLRVLG

-298 AAQKSS
+298 AAQK
-304 VALGN
+304 A
-309 ARMTI
+309 T
-314 MKLEAVLSGQVA
+314 VA
-326 AQEKAMGLAREAH
+326 AGNVRAWLSLAKGIR
-339 IAALQKELTAEEQA
+339 TAKDA
-353 NIVKR
+353 V
-358 LRVSAIQQ
+358 
-366 LLTAQQQEYL
+366 TA
-376 SNLNL
+376 LNL
-381 TASSA
+381 
-386 NYEAVAMSVLTVEQK
+386 AV
-401 EALGKTD
+401 
-408 LSAKSALYRSAL
+408 
-420 EQEVLAKRQSMAATL
+420 
-435 EAMRAEVKAA
+435 
-445 AQKLASS
+445 
-452 KQSTASSRQVVAAAQ
+452 
-467 AELAAATQV
+467 
-476 GNASRIVT
+476 
-484 AQKRLESAQDSLLAA
+484 
-499 KKSQLAAMSDFYAK
+499 
-513 KKILEATASR
+513 
-523 QAAVASAA
+523 
-531 DTAAKEAQA
+531 
-540 AATTLVGTA
+540 
-549 SSRTSRFVKS
+549 
-559 LTTAIKANP
+559 KANP
-568 IGLAISAITGLIAAI
+568 LGLIVSAVTGLIAAI

-692 KGKLQQEEAGLVNIY
+692 KGKLQQEEADLVNIY

-744 KIYGVNDYEGLS
+744 KIYGVDWF
-756 PNSLK
+756 
-761 AGFELGRRQSDRAFI
+761 AGYSENELGTSKELDRRQKDRWFI
-776 LGDEQD
+776 LGDNFG
-782 IADYNKALDKYE
+782 IGDYNKALSEYE

-817 MFPEDIGERES
+817 MFPDDIGKRKS
-828 LISKLL
+828 FIAKLL

-841 DPGNTEPIGPQPR
+841 YSSTTEPIGPQPL
-854 ILPKDFDRQV
+854 ILPKDFESQV
-864 EEAKA
+864 EAAKR
-869 AVEEARKELSDLMQ
+869 AVEEARRELSSLMQ

-896 ASAIEEAAKKLKE
+896 ASAIDEAAKKLKE

-919 YDPKASEKAADDR
+919 YDPKAAEKAADDR
-932 AKAEEKAAAELAEVR
+932 VKAEEKAAAELAEVR

-1004 YAKLSELTGKQYDI
+1004 YAKLSELTGKHYDI

-1031 AAELQSLLSQYQDY
+1031 AEELQSLLSQYQDY
-1045 AAKRKAI
+1045 TGKRKAI

-1059 IRKLQ
+1059 IRRLQ
-1064 KARTDEN
+1064 EARTDEN

-1081 ASRQM
+1081 ARRQM

-1183 SAEASGDTAY
+1183 SAEASGDMAY
-1193 VEELNVK
+1193 VEELNGK
-1200 IKKSQDDLKKGLVA
+1200 IRKSQDDLKKGLVA

-1226 ASEYMKQIAEY
+1226 AAEYMKQIAEY

-1324 FGTREIFKAS
+1324 FGTREISKAS
-1334 DAWKKAQETMKEYNE
+1334 DAWKKAQETMKEYND
-1349 AVNKEMDRPKEEYDF
+1349 AVNKEMERPKEEYDF

-1406 GMQVKVKDYSGWA
+1406 GMQVKVRDYSGWA

-1427 FMSLKDLAPELWG
+1427 FMSLKDLAPELWD

-1487 YLASIFG
+1487 YLASILG

-1518 EDTAISVIDK
+1518 EDTALSVIDK

-1541 YLDTFQD
+1541 YLDQFQD
-1548 RLRDAVGSDNP
+1548 RLRDAVGTDNP
-1559 AEDLSD
+1559 SEALSD

-1573 LGGVLEEGTEA
+1573 LGTVLEEGTEA
-1584 YSEWL
+1584 YQEWL
-1589 EYMKEQGLDITK
+1589 EYMEEQGLDITK

-1618 ESVDYLN
+1618 ESIDYHN

-1636 SLSENVKV
+1636 SLSENVKS
-1644 LAGYNKMMLMVT
+1644 LASYNKRMLMIT

-1665 IGNILSFLYTIYDE
+1665 IANIHGIVGEIYSE
-1679 VHAAR
+1679 VVAIR
-1684 KAMDDQGTRGIKIR
+1684 RTSETQETRGIKIR

>member
-19 MQGVRSS
+19 MQGVRSA
-26 VSSVSSGVEKESE
+26 VANASSGVEKESE
-39 RMDTAFKRLAA
+39 RMDAAFRRLAA

-92 DKLMSEAVEFAART
+92 DKLMAEAVDFAAHT
-106 PFDLQGVASGIRQ
+106 PFDLQGVADGIRQ

-128 DAIKEVEMLGN
+128 DAIEEVEMLGN

-184 KILGVT
+184 KVLGVT
-190 VAQVNEFISAG
+190 VEQVNEFITAG

-219 GMFYNLMQ
+219 GMFHNLMQ

-269 VEHYKDVLRILG
+269 VEHYKDVLRVLG

-298 AAQKSS
+298 AAQK
-304 VALGN
+304 A
-309 ARMTI
+309 T
-314 MKLEAVLSGQVA
+314 VA
-326 AQEKAMGLAREAH
+326 AGNIRAWLSLAKGIR
-339 IAALQKELTAEEQA
+339 TAKDA
-353 NIVKR
+353 V
-358 LRVSAIQQ
+358 
-366 LLTAQQQEYL
+366 TA
-376 SNLNL
+376 LNL
-381 TASSA
+381 
-386 NYEAVAMSVLTVEQK
+386 AV
-401 EALGKTD
+401 
-408 LSAKSALYRSAL
+408 
-420 EQEVLAKRQSMAATL
+420 
-435 EAMRAEVKAA
+435 
-445 AQKLASS
+445 
-452 KQSTASSRQVVAAAQ
+452 
-467 AELAAATQV
+467 
-476 GNASRIVT
+476 
-484 AQKRLESAQDSLLAA
+484 
-499 KKSQLAAMSDFYAK
+499 
-513 KKILEATASR
+513 
-523 QAAVASAA
+523 
-531 DTAAKEAQA
+531 
-540 AATTLVGTA
+540 
-549 SSRTSRFVKS
+549 
-559 LTTAIKANP
+559 KANP
-568 IGLAISAITGLIAAI
+568 LGLIVSAVAGLIAAI

-657 DRLEDFNNA
+657 DRLENFNNA

-685 VDELDEA
+685 VEELDEA
-692 KGKLQQEEAGLVNIY
+692 KGKLQQEEADLVNIY

-744 KIYGVNDYEGLS
+744 NIYGVDWFDGYSEN
-756 PNSLK
+756 
-761 AGFELGRRQSDRAFI
+761 ELGTSKELDRRQKDRWFI
-776 LGDEQD
+776 LGDNFG
-782 IADYNKALDKYE
+782 IGDYNKALSEYE

-817 MFPEDIGERES
+817 MFPDDIGERES

-869 AVEEARKELSDLMQ
+869 EVERARKELSDLMK

-896 ASAIEEAAKKLKE
+896 ASAMEEAAKKLKE

-919 YDPKASEKAADDR
+919 YDPKAAEKAADDR

-954 YELKKSSTT
+954 YELKKASTT

-1004 YAKLSELTGKQYDI
+1004 YARLSELAGKRYDI

-1071 AAEIDAAIAE
+1071 ASEIDAAIAE

-1086 NDELFSIDRS
+1086 NDELFNIDRS

-1143 DALHELEDADINW
+1143 DALHELEDADFNW
-1156 DTSGWVSGFDNV
+1156 DTS
-1168 AKKLNEIVVLKRRAE
+1168 KLEE
-1183 SAEASGDTAY
+1183 SADNIVTKIMRIQALKEQLSVAEAAGDTERVNELNGEINSLTQNLVASGVT
-1193 VEELNVK
+1193 
-1200 IKKSQDDLKKGLVA
+1200 
-1214 TGVSTFVNGLQK
+1214 TFANGLQK
-1226 ASEYMKQIAEY
+1226 AAEYMKQIAEY

-1324 FGTREIFKAS
+1324 FGTREISKAS
-1334 DAWKKAQETMKEYNE
+1334 DAWKKAQETMKEYND
-1349 AVNKEMDRPKEEYDF
+1349 AVNKEMERPKEEYDF

-1406 GMQVKVKDYSGWA
+1406 GMQVKVRDYSGWA

-1427 FMSLKDLAPELWG
+1427 FMSLKDLAPELWD

-1518 EDTAISVIDK
+1518 EDTALSVIDK

-1541 YLDTFQD
+1541 YLDQFQD
-1548 RLRDAVGSDNP
+1548 RLRDAVGTDNP
-1559 AEDLSD
+1559 SEDLSD

-1584 YSEWL
+1584 YQEWL
-1589 EYMKEQGLDITK
+1589 EYMEEQGLDITK

-1618 ESVDYLN
+1618 ESIDYLN

-1636 SLSENVKV
+1636 SLSENVKS
-1644 LAGYNKMMLMVT
+1644 LASYNKRMLMIT

-1665 IGNILSFLYTIYDE
+1665 IANIHGIVGEIYSE
-1679 VHAAR
+1679 VVAIR
-1684 KAMDDQGTRGIKIR
+1684 RTSETQETRGIKIR

>member
-19 MQGVRSS
+19 MQGVRSA
-26 VSSVSSGVEKESE
+26 VANASSGVEKESE
-39 RMDTAFKRLAA
+39 RMDAAFRRLAA

-92 DKLMSEAVEFAART
+92 DKLMAEAVDFAAHT
-106 PFDLQGVASGIRQ
+106 PFDLQGVADGIRQ

-184 KILGVT
+184 KVLGVT
-190 VAQVNEFISAG
+190 VEQVNEFISAG

-219 GMFYNLMQ
+219 GMFHNLMQ

-259 SDVLSGASYL
+259 SDVISGASYL
-269 VEHYKDVLRILG
+269 VEHYKDVLRVLG

-298 AAQKSS
+298 AAQK
-304 VALGN
+304 A
-309 ARMTI
+309 T
-314 MKLEAVLSGQVA
+314 VA
-326 AQEKAMGLAREAH
+326 AGNVRAWLSLAKGIR
-339 IAALQKELTAEEQA
+339 TAKDA
-353 NIVKR
+353 V
-358 LRVSAIQQ
+358 
-366 LLTAQQQEYL
+366 TA
-376 SNLNL
+376 LNL
-381 TASSA
+381 
-386 NYEAVAMSVLTVEQK
+386 AV
-401 EALGKTD
+401 
-408 LSAKSALYRSAL
+408 
-420 EQEVLAKRQSMAATL
+420 
-435 EAMRAEVKAA
+435 
-445 AQKLASS
+445 
-452 KQSTASSRQVVAAAQ
+452 
-467 AELAAATQV
+467 
-476 GNASRIVT
+476 
-484 AQKRLESAQDSLLAA
+484 
-499 KKSQLAAMSDFYAK
+499 
-513 KKILEATASR
+513 
-523 QAAVASAA
+523 
-531 DTAAKEAQA
+531 
-540 AATTLVGTA
+540 
-549 SSRTSRFVKS
+549 
-559 LTTAIKANP
+559 KANP
-568 IGLAISAITGLIAAI
+568 LGLIVSAVAGLIAAI

-685 VDELDEA
+685 VEELDEA
-692 KGKLQQEEAGLVNIY
+692 KGKLQQEEADLVNIY

-744 KIYGVNDYEGLS
+744 KIYGVDWF
-756 PNSLK
+756 
-761 AGFELGRRQSDRAFI
+761 AGYSENELGTSKELDRRQKDRWFI
-776 LGDEQD
+776 LGDNFG
-782 IADYNKALDKYE
+782 IGDYNKALSEYE
-794 KAEDE
+794 EAEDE

-817 MFPEDIGERES
+817 MFPDDIGERES

-869 AVEEARKELSDLMQ
+869 EVERARKELSDLMK

-896 ASAIEEAAKKLKE
+896 ASAMEEAAKKLKE

-919 YDPKASEKAADDR
+919 YDPKAAEKAADDR

-954 YELKKSSTT
+954 YELKKASTT

-1004 YAKLSELTGKQYDI
+1004 YARLSELAGKRYDI

-1081 ASRQM
+1081 ARKQQQESIAQL
-1086 NDELFSIDRS
+1086 ELDNLYDSSQWVNFFDNIKSLSKNTATELYQILHEQLQALLDANKISIDDYVRVQSEMSEQLRS
-1096 NGEVFS
+1096 KLSDTGY
-1102 KIFGSIPDM
+1102 FGSYQSGGIDSLLGNVFETGKSAGGAKGADM
-1111 TRQQIREAIT
+1111 MSFASKAQGAVAMVDMIIKAVHQTIQAIKGITDEVNDMMASFGEDVDIETSRGKWTEFANLFAEFDEHAYNGWENLKNGNIAGAIQETVASITSLIANINRWKDKLKEARIEDLEEQIESLGDAYDDLQKKADKAYSTVQARMITQSNENLQRQIELIDEKIKEEQSKKDTDDERIEGWRDEQEQLREEIEANAEAAQEAINGISFDSFRSGFLDLMMDFESGSEDFADSFNEHLQRAIYDSLLAEKYQSAIRE
-1121 LARQELAKLDEDASP
+1121 LYDKFSEYGEDGLT
-1136 EAFKAIS
+1136 E
-1143 DALHELEDADINW
+1143 EE
-1156 DTSGWVSGFDNV
+1156 
-1168 AKKLNEIVVLKRRAE
+1168 
-1183 SAEASGDTAY
+1183 
-1193 VEELNVK
+1193 VEELR
-1200 IKKSQDDLKKGLVA
+1200 DMY
-1214 TGVSTFVNGLQK
+1214 
-1226 ASEYMKQIAEY
+1226 SE
-1237 SGDTRLGEMGEQIG
+1237 
-1251 ALAQNLSAAGQGA
+1251 LA
-1264 AQGGWIGAIV
+1264 
-1274 GGVTDMV
+1274 
-1281 SQTIEAFV
+1281 
-1289 SARLEQEEFLANQR
+1289 
-1303 DFAREYAA
+1303 
-1311 IQRELKEEDYESI
+1311 
-1324 FGTREIFKAS
+1324 
-1334 DAWKKAQETMKEYNE
+1334 
-1349 AVNKEMDRPKEEYDF
+1349 
-1364 NSLGAGIF
+1364 
-1372 LPGTGIGGWGWGKSL
+1372 
-1387 TNEYKS
+1387 
-1393 ALEAFEKGYTELQ
+1393 
-1406 GMQVKVKDYSGWA
+1406 
-1419 NFWGKKDE
+1419 
-1427 FMSLKDLAPELWG
+1427 
-1440 ENGVFQVDAA
+1440 
-1450 EAFLETNTQISD
+1450 
-1462 EQRKQIQNLIDM
+1462 
-1474 KGEYDDLIDQVDQ
+1474 DDLI
-1487 YLASIFG
+1487 
-1494 NVSQEISD
+1494 E
-1502 AIFDAVLNGA
+1502 
-1512 DAWDSF
+1512 
-1518 EDTAISVIDK
+1518 ERDK
-1528 IGRQMVQEFVVQA
+1528 INEAFGF
-1541 YLDTFQD
+1541 DDFD
-1548 RLRDAVGSDNP
+1548 REGS
-1559 AEDLSD
+1559 S
-1565 IMMEIYSG
+1565 
-1573 LGGVLEEGTEA
+1573 
-1584 YSEWL
+1584 
-1589 EYMKEQGLDITK
+1589 
-1601 LYEERAGSTKG
+1601 KG

-1618 ESVDYLN
+1618 ESIDYLN

-1636 SLSENVKV
+1636 SLSENVKA
-1644 LAGYNKMMLMVT
+1644 LAGYNKRMLLIT

-1665 IGNILSFLYTIYDE
+1665 IADIHGIVGEIYSE
-1679 VHAAR
+1679 VVAIR
-1684 KAMDDQGTRGIKIR
+1684 RTSDTQETRGIKIR

>member
-19 MQGVRSS
+19 MQGVRSA
-26 VSSVSSGVEKESE
+26 VANASSGVEKESE
-39 RMDTAFKRLAA
+39 RMDAAFKRLAA

-92 DKLMSEAVEFAART
+92 DKLMAEAVDFAAHT

-153 LYGTLRSQGRA
+153 LYGTFRSQGRA

-184 KILGVT
+184 KVLGVT
-190 VAQVNEFISAG
+190 VEQVNEFITAG

-269 VEHYKDVLRILG
+269 IEHYKDVLRILG

-298 AAQKSS
+298 AAQK
-304 VALGN
+304 A
-309 ARMTI
+309 T
-314 MKLEAVLSGQVA
+314 VA
-326 AQEKAMGLAREAH
+326 AGNIRAWLSLARGIRTAKDAV
-339 IAALQKELTAEEQA
+339 AAL
-353 NIVKR
+353 
-358 LRVSAIQQ
+358 
-366 LLTAQQQEYL
+366 
-376 SNLNL
+376 NL
-381 TASSA
+381 
-386 NYEAVAMSVLTVEQK
+386 AV
-401 EALGKTD
+401 
-408 LSAKSALYRSAL
+408 
-420 EQEVLAKRQSMAATL
+420 
-435 EAMRAEVKAA
+435 
-445 AQKLASS
+445 
-452 KQSTASSRQVVAAAQ
+452 
-467 AELAAATQV
+467 
-476 GNASRIVT
+476 
-484 AQKRLESAQDSLLAA
+484 
-499 KKSQLAAMSDFYAK
+499 
-513 KKILEATASR
+513 
-523 QAAVASAA
+523 
-531 DTAAKEAQA
+531 
-540 AATTLVGTA
+540 
-549 SSRTSRFVKS
+549 
-559 LTTAIKANP
+559 KANP
-568 IGLAISAITGLIAAI
+568 LGLIVSAVTGLIAAI

-649 ADSLELLN
+649 ADSLEVLN

-685 VDELDEA
+685 VEELDEA
-692 KGKLQQEEAGLVNIY
+692 KGKLQQEEADLVNIY

-720 VGDFWRQQMDD
+720 VGEFWQKQLDD

-739 TEKVR
+739 SEKVR
-744 KIYGVNDYEGLS
+744 RIYGVDMYSGLPEGDFKS
-756 PNSLK
+756 
-761 AGFELGRRQSDRAFI
+761 GRELGRRQRERGFI
-776 LGDEQD
+776 LGDEQY
-782 IADYNKALDKYE
+782 INSYNKALDRYE

-817 MFPEDIGERES
+817 MFPDDIGERES

-841 DPGNTEPIGPQPR
+841 DSGTTEPIGPQPL
-854 ILPKDFDRQV
+854 ILPKDFESQV
-864 EEAKA
+864 EAAKR
-869 AVEEARKELSDLMQ
+869 AVEEARRELSDLMK

-896 ASAIEEAAKKLKE
+896 ASAIEEAGKKLKE

-919 YDPKASEKAADDR
+919 YDPRAAGKAADDR
-932 AKAEEKAAAELAEVR
+932 AKAEEKAAAELAEVK

-973 QHALEALQEELE
+973 KHALEALQEELE

-1004 YAKLSELTGKQYDI
+1004 YARLSELTGKRYGI
-1018 EISNERDEQTENA
+1018 EISNERNEQSNNTAE
-1031 AAELQSLLSQYQDY
+1031 ELQSLLSQYQDY
-1045 AAKRKAI
+1045 TAKRKAI

-1064 KARTDEN
+1064 EARTDEN
-1071 AAEIDAAIAE
+1071 AAEIDSAIAE

-1111 TRQQIREAIT
+1111 TRKQIREAIT
-1121 LARQELAKLDEDASP
+1121 LARQELAKLDEDSSP

-1143 DALHELEDADINW
+1143 DALHELEDADISW
-1156 DTSGWVSGFDNV
+1156 DTSGWVAGFDNV
-1168 AKKLNEIVVLKRRAE
+1168 AKKLNEIIVLKKRAE
-1183 SAEASGDTAY
+1183 SAEESGDTEY
-1193 VEELNVK
+1193 VEEINGK
-1200 IKKSQDDLKKGLVA
+1200 IIKAQDDLKKGLVA
-1214 TGVSTFVNGLQK
+1214 TGVSTFVDGLQK
-1226 ASEYMKQIAEY
+1226 AAEYMKQIAEY
-1237 SGDTRLGEMGEQIG
+1237 SGDTRLAETGEQIG
-1251 ALAQNLSAAGQGA
+1251 ALAQNLQAAGEGA

-1274 GGVTDMV
+1274 GGVTDIIN
-1281 SQTIEAFV
+1281 QTVEAFT

-1311 IQRELKEEDYESI
+1311 VMRELKDEDYESI
-1324 FGTREIFKAS
+1324 FGTDEISKAS
-1334 DAWKKAQETMKEYNE
+1334 DAWKKAQEVMKEYNDT
-1349 AVNKEMDRPKEEYDF
+1349 VNKVMEMPEEQYDF
-1364 NSLGAGIF
+1364 MSLGAGIF
-1372 LPGTGIGGWGWGKSL
+1372 LPGFGGSGFAQEL

-1393 ALEAFEKGYTELQ
+1393 ALEAYEKGYTELQ

-1427 FMSLKDLAPELWG
+1427 FMSLKDLAPELWDQ
-1440 ENGVFQVDAA
+1440 NGVFQVDAA

-1512 DAWDSF
+1512 DAWDAF
-1518 EDTAISVIDK
+1518 EDTALSVIDK

-1548 RLRDAVGSDNP
+1548 RLRAAVGSDNP
-1559 AEDLSD
+1559 SEDLSD

-1573 LGGVLEEGTEA
+1573 LGDVLEEGTEA
-1584 YSEWL
+1584 YSDWL
-1589 EYMKEQGLDITK
+1589 EYMEEQGLDITK
-1601 LYEERAGSTKG
+1601 LYEERVGSTKG
-1612 VAQASQ
+1612 TVQASQ
-1618 ESVDYLN
+1618 ESIDYQN

-1636 SLSENVKV
+1636 SMSENVKA
-1644 LAGYNKMMLMVT
+1644 LATMNSGMHRILES
-1656 TQIEANTRP
+1656 IESNTRP
-1665 IGNILSFLYTIYDE
+1665 IADIRELVADMYAE
-1679 VHAAR
+1679 VHATR

>member
-19 MQGVRSS
+19 MQGVRSA
-26 VSSVSSGVEKESE
+26 VANASSGVEKESE
-39 RMDTAFKRLAA
+39 RMDAAFKRLAA

-92 DKLMSEAVEFAART
+92 DRLMAEAVDFAAHT
-106 PFDLQGVASGIRQ
+106 PFDLQGVADGIRQ

-128 DAIKEVEMLGN
+128 DAIEEVEMLGN

-184 KILGVT
+184 KVLGVT
-190 VAQVNEFISAG
+190 VEQVNEFISAG

-281 TLVAMYGSYRAT
+281 TLVAMYGSYRAA
-293 LMLVA
+293 LM
-298 AAQKSS
+298 
-304 VALGN
+304 
-309 ARMTI
+309 
-314 MKLEAVLSGQVA
+314 
-326 AQEKAMGLAREAH
+326 
-339 IAALQKELTAEEQA
+339 
-353 NIVKR
+353 
-358 LRVSAIQQ
+358 
-366 LLTAQQQEYL
+366 
-376 SNLNL
+376 
-381 TASSA
+381 
-386 NYEAVAMSVLTVEQK
+386 
-401 EALGKTD
+401 
-408 LSAKSALYRSAL
+408 
-420 EQEVLAKRQSMAATL
+420 
-435 EAMRAEVKAA
+435 
-445 AQKLASS
+445 
-452 KQSTASSRQVVAAAQ
+452 
-467 AELAAATQV
+467 LAAATQKTV
-476 GNASRIVT
+476 LAVDTVRRIREIAKGINTATQAMRVFNTVT
-484 AQKRLESAQDSLLAA
+484 K
-499 KKSQLAAMSDFYAK
+499 
-513 KKILEATASR
+513 
-523 QAAVASAA
+523 V
-531 DTAAKEAQA
+531 
-540 AATTLVGTA
+540 
-549 SSRTSRFVKS
+549 
-559 LTTAIKANP
+559 NP
-568 IGLAISAITGLIAAI
+568 IGLMVSAVTGLIAAI
-583 SSWVSKQREAREEIE
+583 SSWVSKQREVREEIE

-692 KGKLQQEEAGLVNIY
+692 KGKLQQEEADLVNIY

-744 KIYGVNDYEGLS
+744 KIYGVDWF
-756 PNSLK
+756 
-761 AGFELGRRQSDRAFI
+761 AGYSENELGTSKELDRRQKDRWFI
-776 LGDEQD
+776 LGDNFG
-782 IADYNKALDKYE
+782 IGDYNKALSEYRE
-794 KAEDE
+794 AEDE

-805 SLSKRIRAVAES
+805 ALSKRIRAVAES
-817 MFPEDIGERES
+817 MFPDDIGERES
-828 LISKLL
+828 IISKLL

-869 AVEEARKELSDLMQ
+869 EVERARKELSDLMK

-919 YDPKASEKAADDR
+919 YDPKAAEKAADDR

-954 YELKKSSTT
+954 YELKKASTT

-1004 YAKLSELTGKQYDI
+1004 YARLSELTGKQYDI
-1018 EISNERDEQTENA
+1018 EISNERDEQTENSA
-1031 AAELQSLLSQYQDY
+1031 EELQSLLSQYQDY
-1045 AAKRKAI
+1045 TAKRKAI

-1064 KARTDEN
+1064 EARTDEN

-1086 NDELFSIDRS
+1086 NDELFNIDRS

-1111 TRQQIREAIT
+1111 TRQQIREAIA

-1183 SAEASGDTAY
+1183 SAEASGDTEY
-1193 VEELNVK
+1193 VEELNGK
-1200 IKKSQDDLKKGLVA
+1200 IKKSQDDLKRGLVA

-1324 FGTREIFKAS
+1324 FGTREISKAS
-1334 DAWKKAQETMKEYNE
+1334 DAWKKAQETMKEYND
-1349 AVNKEMDRPKEEYDF
+1349 AVNKEMERPKEEYDF

-1406 GMQVKVKDYSGWA
+1406 GMQVKVRDYSGWA

-1427 FMSLKDLAPELWG
+1427 FMSLKDLAPELWD

-1518 EDTAISVIDK
+1518 EDTALSVIDK

-1548 RLRDAVGSDNP
+1548 RLRDAVGTDNP
-1559 AEDLSD
+1559 SEDLSD

-1584 YSEWL
+1584 YQEWL
-1589 EYMKEQGLDITK
+1589 EYMEEQGLDITK

-1618 ESVDYLN
+1618 ESIDYLN

-1636 SLSENVKV
+1636 SLSENVKS
-1644 LAGYNKMMLMVT
+1644 LASYNKRMLMIT

-1665 IGNILSFLYTIYDE
+1665 IANIHGIVGEIYSE
-1679 VHAAR
+1679 VVAIR
-1684 KAMDDQGTRGIKIR
+1684 RTSETQETRGIKIR

>member
-19 MQGVRSS
+19 MQGVRSA
-26 VSSVSSGVEKESE
+26 VANASSGVEKESE
-39 RMDTAFKRLAA
+39 RMDAAFKRLAA

-55 FTAQQAAR
+55 FTSQQAAR

-80 AFTTMLRSGEKA
+80 AFTTMLQSREKA
-92 DKLMSEAVEFAART
+92 DKLMSEAVYFAART

-184 KILGVT
+184 KVLGVS
-190 VAQVNEFISAG
+190 VAQVNEFITAG

-259 SDVLSGASYL
+259 SDVLSGVSYL
-269 VEHYKDVLRILG
+269 IEHYKDVLRILG

-298 AAQKSS
+298 AAQK
-304 VALGN
+304 AN
-309 ARMTI
+309 
-314 MKLEAVLSGQVA
+314 VA
-326 AQEKAMGLAREAH
+326 AGNIRAWLSLARG
-339 IAALQKELTAEEQA
+339 IRTAKDA
-353 NIVKR
+353 V
-358 LRVSAIQQ
+358 
-366 LLTAQQQEYL
+366 TA
-376 SNLNL
+376 LNL
-381 TASSA
+381 
-386 NYEAVAMSVLTVEQK
+386 AV
-401 EALGKTD
+401 
-408 LSAKSALYRSAL
+408 
-420 EQEVLAKRQSMAATL
+420 
-435 EAMRAEVKAA
+435 
-445 AQKLASS
+445 
-452 KQSTASSRQVVAAAQ
+452 
-467 AELAAATQV
+467 
-476 GNASRIVT
+476 
-484 AQKRLESAQDSLLAA
+484 
-499 KKSQLAAMSDFYAK
+499 
-513 KKILEATASR
+513 
-523 QAAVASAA
+523 
-531 DTAAKEAQA
+531 
-540 AATTLVGTA
+540 
-549 SSRTSRFVKS
+549 
-559 LTTAIKANP
+559 KANP
-568 IGLAISAITGLIAAI
+568 LGLIVSAVTGLIAAI
-583 SSWVSKQREAREEIE
+583 SSWVSKQREAREEME

-633 ELKELAPDVV
+633 ELKELAPDIV

-666 KLAEIAVKRFSME
+666 KLAEIAVKRFSIE
-679 GGFSET
+679 GGFEET
-685 VDELDEA
+685 VTELDEA
-692 KGKLQQEEAGLVNIY
+692 KGKLQQEEADLVNIY
-707 ADIYARYSENRSK
+707 ADIYARYSEHRSELGK
-720 VGDFWRQQMDD
+720 FWRDQLDD
-731 ILNSADSV
+731 IFNSTDSI
-739 TEKVR
+739 TEKVNR
-744 KIYGVNDYEGLS
+744 LYKINLYDALPQSLPGGTNRELRRRTKDRGLVFGDNGNINDYYRTLNEYR
-756 PNSLK
+756 
-761 AGFELGRRQSDRAFI
+761 E
-776 LGDEQD
+776 
-782 IADYNKALDKYE
+782 
-794 KAEDE
+794 AEDE

-834 AAYGLGG
+834 SAYGLGG
-841 DPGNTEPIGPQPR
+841 DSGTTDPIGPQPL

-869 AVEEARKELSDLMQ
+869 AAEEARKELSDLMK

-896 ASAIEEAAKKLKE
+896 ASAIEEAGKKLKE
-909 AEGKYSTLTG
+909 AEEKYFTLTG
-919 YDPKASEKAADDR
+919 YDPKSAEKT
-932 AKAEEKAAAELAEVR
+932 AAELADVMK
-947 ARIEDEE
+947 RIEDEE

-1004 YAKLSELTGKQYDI
+1004 YAKLSELTRKRYDI
-1018 EISNERDEQTENA
+1018 EISNERDEQTENSA
-1031 AAELQSLLSQYQDY
+1031 EELQSLLSQYQDY

-1052 EEQYNED
+1052 EGQYNED

-1064 KARTDEN
+1064 EARTDEN
-1071 AAEIDAAIAE
+1071 AAEIDSAIAE
-1081 ASRQM
+1081 AKRQM

-1111 TRQQIREAIT
+1111 TRQQIREAIA

-1168 AKKLNEIVVLKRRAE
+1168 AKKLNEIIVLKKRAE

-1193 VEELNVK
+1193 VEELNSK
-1200 IKKSQDDLKKGLVA
+1200 IRKSQDDLKKGLVA

-1226 ASEYMKQIAEY
+1226 AAEYMKQIAEY

-1274 GGVTDMV
+1274 GGVTDIIN
-1281 SQTIEAFV
+1281 QTIEAFA

-1311 IQRELKEEDYESI
+1311 IQRELKDEDYESI
-1324 FGTREIFKAS
+1324 FGTREISKAS
-1334 DAWKKAQETMKEYNE
+1334 DAWKKARETMEEYND
-1349 AVNKEMDRPKEEYDF
+1349 AVNKEMEKPEEEYDY

-1372 LPGTGIGGWGWGKSL
+1372 LLGSGIGGWGWGKSL

-1393 ALEAFEKGYTELQ
+1393 KLEAYKKGYTELQ

-1427 FMSLKDLAPELWG
+1427 FMSLKDLAPELWD
-1440 ENGVFQVDAA
+1440 ENGAFQVDAA

-1474 KGEYDDLIDQVDQ
+1474 KGEYDDLIAEVDQ

-1559 AEDLSD
+1559 SEDLSD

-1636 SLSENVKV
+1636 SLSENVKA

>member
-19 MQGVRSS
+19 MQGVRSA
-26 VSSVSSGVEKESE
+26 VANASSGVEKESE
-39 RMDTAFKRLAA
+39 RMDAAFKRLAA

-92 DKLMSEAVEFAART
+92 DKLMAEAVDFAAHT
-106 PFDLQGVASGIRQ
+106 PFDLQGVADGIRQ

-184 KILGVT
+184 KVLGVT
-190 VAQVNEFISAG
+190 VAQVNEFITAG

-269 VEHYKDVLRILG
+269 IEHYKDVLRILG

-298 AAQKSS
+298 ATQK
-304 VALGN
+304 
-309 ARMTI
+309 T
-314 MKLEAVLSGQVA
+314 
-326 AQEKAMGLAREAH
+326 
-339 IAALQKELTAEEQA
+339 
-353 NIVKR
+353 
-358 LRVSAIQQ
+358 
-366 LLTAQQQEYL
+366 
-376 SNLNL
+376 
-381 TASSA
+381 
-386 NYEAVAMSVLTVEQK
+386 
-401 EALGKTD
+401 
-408 LSAKSALYRSAL
+408 
-420 EQEVLAKRQSMAATL
+420 VLAVDTVRRIREIAKGINTATQ
-435 EAMRAEVKAA
+435 AMR
-445 AQKLASS
+445 LFN
-452 KQSTASSRQVVAAAQ
+452 T
-467 AELAAATQV
+467 
-476 GNASRIVT
+476 VT
-484 AQKRLESAQDSLLAA
+484 K
-499 KKSQLAAMSDFYAK
+499 
-513 KKILEATASR
+513 
-523 QAAVASAA
+523 V
-531 DTAAKEAQA
+531 
-540 AATTLVGTA
+540 
-549 SSRTSRFVKS
+549 
-559 LTTAIKANP
+559 NP
-568 IGLAISAITGLIAAI
+568 IGLMVSAITGLIAAI

-679 GGFSET
+679 GGFEET
-685 VDELDEA
+685 VEELDEA
-692 KGKLQQEEAGLVNIY
+692 KGKLQQEEADLVNIY

-744 KIYGVNDYEGLS
+744 KIYGVDWF
-756 PNSLK
+756 
-761 AGFELGRRQSDRAFI
+761 AGYSENELGTSKELDRRQKDRWFI
-776 LGDEQD
+776 LGDNFG
-782 IADYNKALDKYE
+782 IGDYNKALSEYE

-817 MFPEDIGERES
+817 MFPDDIGERES

-869 AVEEARKELSDLMQ
+869 EVERARKELSDLMK

-896 ASAIEEAAKKLKE
+896 ASAMEEAAKKLKE

-919 YDPKASEKAADDR
+919 YDPKAAEKAADDR

-1004 YAKLSELTGKQYDI
+1004 YAKLSELTGRHYDI

-1081 ASRQM
+1081 AKRQM

-1183 SAEASGDTAY
+1183 SAEASGDTEY
-1193 VEELNVK
+1193 VEELNGK
-1200 IKKSQDDLKKGLVA
+1200 IKKSQDDLKRGLVA

-1324 FGTREIFKAS
+1324 FGTREISKVS
-1334 DAWKKAQETMKEYNE
+1334 DAWKKAQETMKEYND
-1349 AVNKEMDRPKEEYDF
+1349 AVNKEMERPKEEYDF

-1406 GMQVKVKDYSGWA
+1406 GMQVKVRDYSGWA

-1427 FMSLKDLAPELWG
+1427 FMSLKDLAPELWD

-1518 EDTAISVIDK
+1518 EDTALSVIDK

-1541 YLDTFQD
+1541 YLDQFQN
-1548 RLRDAVGSDNP
+1548 RLRDAVGTDNP
-1559 AEDLSD
+1559 SEDLSD

-1573 LGGVLEEGTEA
+1573 LGTVLDEGTEA
-1584 YSEWL
+1584 YQEWL
-1589 EYMKEQGLDITK
+1589 EYMEEQGLDITK

-1618 ESVDYLN
+1618 ESIDYLN

-1636 SLSENVKV
+1636 SLSENVKS
-1644 LAGYNKMMLMVT
+1644 LASYNKRMLMIT

-1665 IGNILSFLYTIYDE
+1665 IANIHGIVGEIYSE
-1679 VHAAR
+1679 VVAIR
-1684 KAMDDQGTRGIKIR
+1684 RTSETQETRGIKIR

>member
-80 AFTTMLRSGEKA
+80 AFTTMLQSREKA
-92 DKLMSEAVEFAART
+92 DKLMSEAVDFAART

-184 KILGVT
+184 KVLGVS
-190 VAQVNEFISAG
+190 VAQVNEFITAG

-219 GMFYNLMQ
+219 GMFYNLMR

-269 VEHYKDVLRILG
+269 VEHYEDVLRILG

-298 AAQKSS
+298 AAQK
-304 VALGN
+304 AN
-309 ARMTI
+309 
-314 MKLEAVLSGQVA
+314 VA
-326 AQEKAMGLAREAH
+326 AGNIRAWLSLAKGIRTAKDAM
-339 IAALQKELTAEEQA
+339 TA
-353 NIVKR
+353 
-358 LRVSAIQQ
+358 
-366 LLTAQQQEYL
+366 
-376 SNLNL
+376 LNL
-381 TASSA
+381 
-386 NYEAVAMSVLTVEQK
+386 AV
-401 EALGKTD
+401 
-408 LSAKSALYRSAL
+408 
-420 EQEVLAKRQSMAATL
+420 
-435 EAMRAEVKAA
+435 
-445 AQKLASS
+445 
-452 KQSTASSRQVVAAAQ
+452 
-467 AELAAATQV
+467 
-476 GNASRIVT
+476 
-484 AQKRLESAQDSLLAA
+484 
-499 KKSQLAAMSDFYAK
+499 
-513 KKILEATASR
+513 
-523 QAAVASAA
+523 
-531 DTAAKEAQA
+531 
-540 AATTLVGTA
+540 
-549 SSRTSRFVKS
+549 
-559 LTTAIKANP
+559 KANP
-568 IGLAISAITGLIAAI
+568 IGLIVSAVTGLITAI
-583 SSWVSKQREAREEIE
+583 SLWVSKKREAREETE
-598 AAVKPLQDEY
+598 AVVKPLQDEY

-626 ERKKVLT
+626 ERKKVLA
-633 ELKELAPDVV
+633 ELKELAPDIV

-649 ADSLELLN
+649 AHSLELLN
-657 DRLEDFNNA
+657 DRLEGFNKE
-666 KLAEIAVKRFSME
+666 KLAEIAVKRFSMD
-679 GGFSET
+679 GGFSDSVE
-685 VDELDEA
+685 ELDEA
-692 KGKLQQEEAGLVNIY
+692 KGKLEQEAAGLYDVYSTLYSRFAELDPKLREATNLQYIFDSNK
-707 ADIYARYSENRSK
+707 DIP
-720 VGDFWRQQMDD
+720 
-731 ILNSADSV
+731 
-739 TEKVR
+739 EKVR
-744 KIYGVNDYEGLS
+744 QLFTN
-756 PNSLK
+756 
-761 AGFELGRRQSDRAFI
+761 FELYGEYINGEIFD
-776 LGDEQD
+776 DETKSRLSGYRTVFKGLD
-782 IADYNKALDKYE
+782 IDDYDKALAKFE
-794 KAEDE
+794 KREDE

-805 SLSKRIRAVAES
+805 ELKSKIMSIAES
-817 MFPEDIGERES
+817 MYPDDSTRRDSFLSRT
-828 LISKLL
+828 L

-841 DPGNTEPIGPQPR
+841 DSGNTEPIGPQPL

-869 AVEEARKELSDLMQ
+869 AAEEARRELSDLMK
-883 GILPENAAADFDF
+883 GILPENASADFDF
-896 ASAIEEAAKKLKE
+896 ASAIEEAGKKLKE
-909 AEGKYSTLTG
+909 AEEKYFTLTG
-919 YDPKASEKAADDR
+919 YDPKSAEKT
-932 AKAEEKAAAELAEVR
+932 AAELADVMK
-947 ARIEDEE
+947 RIEDEE

-973 QHALEALQEELE
+973 QHALEALHEELE

-1004 YAKLSELTGKQYDI
+1004 YAKLSELTGKRYDI
-1018 EISNERDEQTENA
+1018 EISNERDEQTENSA
-1031 AAELQSLLSQYQDY
+1031 EELQSLLSQYQDY
-1045 AAKRKAI
+1045 AAKRKSI

-1064 KARTDEN
+1064 EARTDEN
-1071 AAEIDAAIAE
+1071 AAEIDSAIAE
-1081 ASRQM
+1081 AKRQM

-1111 TRQQIREAIT
+1111 TRQQIREAIA

-1168 AKKLNEIVVLKRRAE
+1168 AKKLNEIIVLKKRAE

-1193 VEELNVK
+1193 VEELNSK
-1200 IKKSQDDLKKGLVA
+1200 IRKSQDDLKKGLVA

-1274 GGVTDMV
+1274 GGVTDIIN
-1281 SQTIEAFV
+1281 QTIEAFA

-1311 IQRELKEEDYESI
+1311 IQRELKDEDYESI
-1324 FGTREIFKAS
+1324 FGTREISKAS
-1334 DAWKKAQETMKEYNE
+1334 DAWKKARETMEEYND
-1349 AVNKEMDRPKEEYDF
+1349 AVNKEMEKPEEEYDY

-1372 LPGTGIGGWGWGKSL
+1372 LLGSGIGGWGWGKSL

-1393 ALEAFEKGYTELQ
+1393 KLEAYRKGYTELQ

-1427 FMSLKDLAPELWG
+1427 FMSLKDLAPELWD

-1474 KGEYDDLIDQVDQ
+1474 KGEYDDLIAEVDQ

-1559 AEDLSD
+1559 SEDLSD

-1573 LGGVLEEGTEA
+1573 LGSVLEEGTEA

-1618 ESVDYLN
+1618 ESVDYFN

>member
-19 MQGVRSS
+19 MQGVRSA
-26 VSSVSSGVEKESE
+26 VANASSGVERESE
-39 RMDTAFKRLAA
+39 RMDAAFKRLAA

-92 DKLMSEAVEFAART
+92 DKLMAEAVDFAAHT

-184 KILGVT
+184 KVLGVT
-190 VAQVNEFISAG
+190 VAQVNEFITAG

-259 SDVLSGASYL
+259 SDVISGASYL

-281 TLVAMYGSYRAT
+281 SLVAMYGGYRAA
-293 LMLVA
+293 LMFVA
-298 AAQKSS
+298 ASQK
-304 VALGN
+304 A
-309 ARMTI
+309 
-314 MKLEAVLSGQVA
+314 
-326 AQEKAMGLAREAH
+326 
-339 IAALQKELTAEEQA
+339 
-353 NIVKR
+353 
-358 LRVSAIQQ
+358 
-366 LLTAQQQEYL
+366 
-376 SNLNL
+376 
-381 TASSA
+381 
-386 NYEAVAMSVLTVEQK
+386 
-401 EALGKTD
+401 
-408 LSAKSALYRSAL
+408 
-420 EQEVLAKRQSMAATL
+420 
-435 EAMRAEVKAA
+435 
-445 AQKLASS
+445 
-452 KQSTASSRQVVAAAQ
+452 VVAAGNIRAWLS
-467 AELAAATQV
+467 LAKGIRTAKDA
-476 GNASRIVT
+476 VT
-484 AQKRLESAQDSLLAA
+484 ALNLA
-499 KKSQLAAMSDFYAK
+499 
-513 KKILEATASR
+513 T
-523 QAAVASAA
+523 
-531 DTAAKEAQA
+531 
-540 AATTLVGTA
+540 
-549 SSRTSRFVKS
+549 
-559 LTTAIKANP
+559 KANP
-568 IGLAISAITGLIAAI
+568 IGLIVGAVTGLIAAI

-649 ADSLELLN
+649 ADSLEVLN
-657 DRLEDFNNA
+657 DRLEDFNNE

-679 GGFSET
+679 GGFEET
-685 VDELDEA
+685 VTELDEA
-692 KGKLQQEEAGLVNIY
+692 KGKLEQEAAGLYDV
-707 ADIYARYSENRSK
+707 YSTLYSRFAELDPKLREATNLQYI
-720 VGDFWRQQMDD
+720 F
-731 ILNSADSV
+731 DSNEGIP
-739 TEKVR
+739 EKVR
-744 KIYGVNDYEGLS
+744 QLFN
-756 PNSLK
+756 N
-761 AGFELGRRQSDRAFI
+761 FELYGEYINGEIF
-776 LGDEQD
+776 GDATKSRLSGYKAVFTGLD
-782 IADYNKALDKYE
+782 IDDYDKALAKFE
-794 KAEDE
+794 KREDE

-805 SLSKRIRAVAES
+805 ELKSKIRSIAES
-817 MFPEDIGERES
+817 MYPDDSTRRDSFLSRT
-828 LISKLL
+828 L

-841 DPGNTEPIGPQPR
+841 DSGTTDPIGPQPL

-869 AVEEARKELSDLMQ
+869 AVEEAGKELSDLMK

-896 ASAIEEAAKKLKE
+896 ASAIEDAANKLKE

-919 YDPKASEKAADDR
+919 RDP
-932 AKAEEKAAAELAEVR
+932 KAEEKAAAELADVR
-947 ARIEDEE
+947 KRIEDEE
-954 YELKKSSTT
+954 YELKKAGTT
-963 DRIQLLELEK
+963 DRIKLLELEK
-973 QHALEALQEELE
+973 QHALEALREELE
-985 AAKLVYEALGKDTA
+985 AAKLVYEALGKDTSA
-999 ELEAA
+999 LEAA
-1004 YAKLSELTGKQYDI
+1004 YAKLAELTGKQYDI
-1018 EISNERDEQTENA
+1018 EISNERDEQTENSA
-1031 AAELQSLLSQYQDY
+1031 EELQSLLSQYQDY
-1045 AAKRKAI
+1045 TAKRKAI

-1059 IRKLQ
+1059 IEKLR

-1086 NDELFSIDRS
+1086 NDELFNIDRS

-1136 EAFKAIS
+1136 EAFKAIT

-1156 DTSGWVSGFDNV
+1156 DTSGWVAGFDNV
-1168 AKKLNEIVVLKRRAE
+1168 AKKLNEIIVLKRRAE
-1183 SAEASGDTAY
+1183 SAEESGDTEY
-1193 VEELNVK
+1193 VEEINDK
-1200 IKKSQDDLKKGLVA
+1200 IIKAQDDLKKGLVA

-1226 ASEYMKQIAEY
+1226 AAEYMKQIAEY
-1237 SGDTRLGEMGEQIG
+1237 SGDTRLSETGEQIG
-1251 ALAQNLSAAGQGA
+1251 ALAQNLQAAGEGA
-1264 AQGGWIGAIV
+1264 AQGGWISAIV
-1274 GGVTDMV
+1274 GGVTDIIN
-1281 SQTIEAFV
+1281 QTIEAFT

-1311 IQRELKEEDYESI
+1311 IMRELKDEDYESI
-1324 FGTREIFKAS
+1324 FGTTELSKAS
-1334 DAWKKAQETMKEYNE
+1334 EAWKMAQKTLEDYNE
-1349 AVNKEMDRPKEEYDF
+1349 AVNKRMERPVDGDLWEYIE
-1364 NSLGAGIF
+1364 SGALIPSSNE
-1372 LPGTGIGGWGWGKSL
+1372 LKGK
-1387 TNEYKS
+1387 
-1393 ALEAFEKGYTELQ
+1393 LEAYRKGYTELQ
-1406 GMQVKVKDYSGWA
+1406 RMQVKVRDYSGWA
-1419 NFWGKKDE
+1419 NFWGKKDK
-1427 FMSLKDLAPELWG
+1427 FMSLKDLAPELWD

-1474 KGEYDDLIDQVDQ
+1474 KGEYDDLIAEVDQ

-1502 AIFDAVLNGA
+1502 AIFNAVLNGA

-1559 AEDLSD
+1559 SEDLSD

-1636 SLSENVKV
+1636 SLSENVKT

>member
-19 MQGVRSS
+19 MQGVRSA
-26 VSSVSSGVEKESE
+26 VANASSGVEKESE
-39 RMDTAFKRLAA
+39 RMDAAFKRLAA

-80 AFTTMLRSGEKA
+80 AFTTMLRSGEKS
-92 DKLMSEAVEFAART
+92 DRLMSEAVDFAART

-184 KILGVT
+184 KVLGVT

-235 QISNLKDN
+235 QISNLNDN

-326 AQEKAMGLAREAH
+326 AQEKAMVLAREAH

-353 NIVKR
+353 NIAKR

-435 EAMRAEVKAA
+435 EAMRVEVKAA

-568 IGLAISAITGLIAAI
+568 IVLAISAITGLIAAI

-692 KGKLQQEEAGLVNIY
+692 KGKLQQEEADLVNIY

-731 ILNSADSV
+731 ILNSADSA

-817 MFPEDIGERES
+817 MFPDDIGERES

-854 ILPKDFDRQV
+854 ILPKDFNRQV

-869 AVEEARKELSDLMQ
+869 AVEEARRELSSLMQ

-919 YDPKASEKAADDR
+919 YDPKAAEKAADDR

-954 YELKKSSTT
+954 YELKKASTT

-1064 KARTDEN
+1064 EARTDEN

-1143 DALHELEDADINW
+1143 DALHELEDADFNW
-1156 DTSGWVSGFDNV
+1156 DTS
-1168 AKKLNEIVVLKRRAE
+1168 KLEE
-1183 SAEASGDTAY
+1183 SADNIVTKIMRIQALKEQLSVAEAAGDTERVNELNGEINSLTQNLVASGVT
-1193 VEELNVK
+1193 
-1200 IKKSQDDLKKGLVA
+1200 
-1214 TGVSTFVNGLQK
+1214 TFANGLQK
-1226 ASEYMKQIAEY
+1226 AAEYMKQIAEY

-1264 AQGGWIGAIV
+1264 AQGGWIGAII

-1324 FGTREIFKAS
+1324 FGTREISKAS
-1334 DAWKKAQETMKEYNE
+1334 DAWKKAQETMKEYND
-1349 AVNKEMDRPKEEYDF
+1349 AVNKEMERPKEEYDF

-1406 GMQVKVKDYSGWA
+1406 GMQVKVRNYSGWA

-1427 FMSLKDLAPELWG
+1427 FMSLKDLAPELWD

-1518 EDTAISVIDK
+1518 EDTALSVIDK

-1541 YLDTFQD
+1541 YLDKFQD

-1559 AEDLSD
+1559 SEDLSD
-1565 IMMEIYSG
+1565 IMMEIYGG
-1573 LGGVLEEGTEA
+1573 LGTVLEEGTEA
-1584 YSEWL
+1584 YQEWL

-1618 ESVDYLN
+1618 ESIDYLN

-1636 SLSENVKV
+1636 SISKSVKI
-1644 LAGYNKMMLMVT
+1644 LADYNKRMLLVT

-1665 IGNILSFLYTIYDE
+1665 IANIHGIVGEIYSE
-1679 VHAAR
+1679 VVAIR
-1684 KAMDDQGTRGIKIR
+1684 RTSETQETRGIKIR

>member
-19 MQGVRSS
+19 MQGVRSA
-26 VSSVSSGVEKESE
+26 VANASSGVEKESE
-39 RMDTAFKRLAA
+39 RMDAAFKRLAA

-92 DKLMSEAVEFAART
+92 DKLMAEAVDFAAHT

-184 KILGVT
+184 KVLGVT
-190 VAQVNEFISAG
+190 VAQVNEFITAG

-269 VEHYKDVLRILG
+269 IEHYKDVLRILG

-298 AAQKSS
+298 ATQK
-304 VALGN
+304 
-309 ARMTI
+309 
-314 MKLEAVLSGQVA
+314 AVLAVNTVRRI
-326 AQEKAMGLAREAH
+326 RE
-339 IAALQKELTAEEQA
+339 
-353 NIVKR
+353 IVKG
-358 LRVSAIQQ
+358 IN
-366 LLTAQQQEYL
+366 TATQ
-376 SNLNL
+376 
-381 TASSA
+381 
-386 NYEAVAMSVLTVEQK
+386 
-401 EALGKTD
+401 
-408 LSAKSALYRSAL
+408 
-420 EQEVLAKRQSMAATL
+420 
-435 EAMRAEVKAA
+435 AMR
-445 AQKLASS
+445 LFN
-452 KQSTASSRQVVAAAQ
+452 T
-467 AELAAATQV
+467 
-476 GNASRIVT
+476 VT
-484 AQKRLESAQDSLLAA
+484 K
-499 KKSQLAAMSDFYAK
+499 
-513 KKILEATASR
+513 
-523 QAAVASAA
+523 V
-531 DTAAKEAQA
+531 
-540 AATTLVGTA
+540 
-549 SSRTSRFVKS
+549 
-559 LTTAIKANP
+559 NP
-568 IGLAISAITGLIAAI
+568 IGLMVSAVTGLIAVI
-583 SSWVSKQREAREEIE
+583 SSWVSKQREVREEIE

-685 VDELDEA
+685 VEELDEA
-692 KGKLQQEEAGLVNIY
+692 KGKLQQEEADLVNIY

-720 VGDFWRQQMDD
+720 VGDFWRQQLDD

-739 TEKVR
+739 SEKVR
-744 KIYGVNDYEGLS
+744 RIYGVDMYSGLPEGDFKS
-756 PNSLK
+756 
-761 AGFELGRRQSDRAFI
+761 GRELGRRQRERGFI
-776 LGDEQD
+776 LGDEQY
-782 IADYNKALDKYE
+782 INTYNKALDRYE

-817 MFPEDIGERES
+817 MFPDDIGERES

-834 AAYGLGG
+834 SAYGLGG
-841 DPGNTEPIGPQPR
+841 DSGTTEPIGPQPL
-854 ILPKDFDRQV
+854 ILPKDFESQV
-864 EEAKA
+864 EAAKR
-869 AVEEARKELSDLMQ
+869 AVEEARRELSDLMQ

-919 YDPKASEKAADDR
+919 YDPKAAEKAADDR

-1004 YAKLSELTGKQYDI
+1004 YAKLSELTGKHYDI

-1031 AAELQSLLSQYQDY
+1031 AEELQSLLSQYQDY
-1045 AAKRKAI
+1045 TAKRKAI

-1059 IRKLQ
+1059 IRRLQ
-1064 KARTDEN
+1064 EARTDEN
-1071 AAEIDAAIAE
+1071 AAEIDSAIAE
-1081 ASRQM
+1081 ARRQM

-1096 NGEVFS
+1096 NGEVFA
-1102 KIFGSIPDM
+1102 KIFGDIPRM
-1111 TRQQIREAIT
+1111 TRQQIREAIA

-1136 EAFKAIS
+1136 EAFKAIT
-1143 DALHELEDADINW
+1143 DALHELENADMEW

-1168 AKKLNEIVVLKRRAE
+1168 AKKLIEIINLRNKLASAEEKGDTEYVDELNSKLEKSQEDLKR
-1183 SAEASGDTAY
+1183 
-1193 VEELNVK
+1193 
-1200 IKKSQDDLKKGLVA
+1200 GLIA
-1214 TGVSTFVNGLQK
+1214 TGVSTFVDGL
-1226 ASEYMKQIAEY
+1226 ARAAEYMKQIAEY
-1237 SGDTRLGEMGEQIG
+1237 SGDTRLAETGEQIG
-1251 ALAQNLSAAGQGA
+1251 ALAQNLQAAGEGA

-1274 GGVTDMV
+1274 GGVTDIIN
-1281 SQTIEAFV
+1281 QTVEAFT

-1311 IQRELKEEDYESI
+1311 VMRELKDEDYESI
-1324 FGTREIFKAS
+1324 FGTNEISKAS
-1334 DAWKKAQETMKEYNE
+1334 DAWKKAQEVMKEYNDT
-1349 AVNKEMDRPKEEYDF
+1349 VNKGMEMPEEQYDF
-1364 NSLGAGIF
+1364 MSLGAGIF
-1372 LPGTGIGGWGWGKSL
+1372 LPGFGGSGFAQEL

-1393 ALEAFEKGYTELQ
+1393 ALEAYEKGYTELQ

-1427 FMSLKDLAPELWG
+1427 FMSLKDLAPELWD

-1518 EDTAISVIDK
+1518 EDTALSVIDK

-1541 YLDTFQD
+1541 YLDQYQD
-1548 RLRDAVGSDNP
+1548 RLRAAVGSDNP
-1559 AEDLSD
+1559 SEDLSD

-1573 LGGVLEEGTEA
+1573 LGDVLEEGTEA
-1584 YSEWL
+1584 YSDWL
-1589 EYMKEQGLDITK
+1589 EYMEEQGLDITK

-1618 ESVDYLN
+1618 ESIDYLN

-1636 SLSENVKV
+1636 SMSEHVKA
-1644 LAGYNKMMLMVT
+1644 LATMNSGMHRILES
-1656 TQIEANTRP
+1656 IESNTRP
-1665 IGNILSFLYTIYDE
+1665 IADIRELVEDMYAE
-1679 VHAAR
+1679 VHATR

>member
-19 MQGVRSS
+19 MQGVRSAVAS
-26 VSSVSSGVEKESE
+26 ASSGVEKESE
-39 RMDTAFKRLAA
+39 RMDAAFRRLAA

-92 DKLMSEAVEFAART
+92 DKLMAEAVDFAAHT
-106 PFDLQGVASGIRQ
+106 PFDLQGVADGIRQ

-184 KILGVT
+184 KVLGVT
-190 VAQVNEFISAG
+190 VAQVNKFISDG

-259 SDVLSGASYL
+259 SDVISGASYL
-269 VEHYKDVLRILG
+269 VEHYKDVLRVLG
-281 TLVAMYGSYRAT
+281 SLVAMYGGYRAA

-298 AAQKSS
+298 ASQK
-304 VALGN
+304 A
-309 ARMTI
+309 
-314 MKLEAVLSGQVA
+314 
-326 AQEKAMGLAREAH
+326 
-339 IAALQKELTAEEQA
+339 
-353 NIVKR
+353 
-358 LRVSAIQQ
+358 
-366 LLTAQQQEYL
+366 
-376 SNLNL
+376 
-381 TASSA
+381 
-386 NYEAVAMSVLTVEQK
+386 
-401 EALGKTD
+401 
-408 LSAKSALYRSAL
+408 
-420 EQEVLAKRQSMAATL
+420 
-435 EAMRAEVKAA
+435 
-445 AQKLASS
+445 
-452 KQSTASSRQVVAAAQ
+452 VVAAGNIRAWLS
-467 AELAAATQV
+467 LAKGIRTAKDA
-476 GNASRIVT
+476 VT
-484 AQKRLESAQDSLLAA
+484 ALNLA
-499 KKSQLAAMSDFYAK
+499 
-513 KKILEATASR
+513 T
-523 QAAVASAA
+523 
-531 DTAAKEAQA
+531 
-540 AATTLVGTA
+540 
-549 SSRTSRFVKS
+549 
-559 LTTAIKANP
+559 KANP
-568 IGLAISAITGLIAAI
+568 IGLIVGAVTGLIAAI

-649 ADSLELLN
+649 ADSLEVLN
-657 DRLEDFNNA
+657 DRLEDFNNE

-679 GGFSET
+679 GGFEET
-685 VDELDEA
+685 VTELDEA
-692 KGKLQQEEAGLVNIY
+692 KGKLEQEAAGLYDVYSTLYSRFAELDPKLREATNLQYIFDSNK
-707 ADIYARYSENRSK
+707 DIP
-720 VGDFWRQQMDD
+720 
-731 ILNSADSV
+731 
-739 TEKVR
+739 EKVR
-744 KIYGVNDYEGLS
+744 QLFSN
-756 PNSLK
+756 
-761 AGFELGRRQSDRAFI
+761 FELYGEYINGEIYDDATKSRLSGYRAVFTG
-776 LGDEQD
+776 LD
-782 IADYNKALDKYE
+782 IDDYDKALAKFE
-794 KAEDE
+794 KREDE

-805 SLSKRIRAVAES
+805 ELKSKIRSIAES
-817 MFPEDIGERES
+817 MYPDDSTRRDSFLSRT
-828 LISKLL
+828 L

-841 DPGNTEPIGPQPR
+841 DPGTTEPIGPQPR

-864 EEAKA
+864 DEAKA
-869 AVEEARKELSDLMQ
+869 EVEKAREELSNLIK
-883 GILPENAAADFDF
+883 GILPEDAAADFDF
-896 ASAIEEAAKKLKE
+896 ASAIEEAGKKLKE

-919 YDPKASEKAADDR
+919 YDPKAAGKAADDR

-973 QHALEALQEELE
+973 KHALEALQEELE

-1045 AAKRKAI
+1045 TAKRKAI

-1064 KARTDEN
+1064 EARTDEN

-1086 NDELFSIDRS
+1086 NDELFNIDRS

-1136 EAFKAIS
+1136 EAFKAIT

-1193 VEELNVK
+1193 VEELNGK
-1200 IKKSQDDLKKGLVA
+1200 IRKSQDDLKKGLVA

-1226 ASEYMKQIAEY
+1226 AAEYMKQIAEY

-1324 FGTREIFKAS
+1324 FGTREISKAS

-1406 GMQVKVKDYSGWA
+1406 GMQVKVRDYSGWA

-1427 FMSLKDLAPELWG
+1427 FMSLKDLAPELWD

-1518 EDTAISVIDK
+1518 EDTALSVIDK

-1548 RLRDAVGSDNP
+1548 RLRAAVGENP
-1559 AEDLSD
+1559 TESLAEV
-1565 IMMEIYSG
+1565 MMDIYSG
-1573 LGGVLEEGTEA
+1573 LGNVLEEGTEA

-1601 LYEERAGSTKG
+1601 LYEERAGSSKG
-1612 VAQASQ
+1612 IAQASQ

-1636 SLSENVKV
+1636 SMSEHVKA
-1644 LAGYNKMMLMVT
+1644 LATMNSGMHRILES
-1656 TQIEANTRP
+1656 IESNTRP
-1665 IGNILSFLYTIYDE
+1665 IADIRELVEDMYAE
-1679 VHAAR
+1679 VHATR
-1684 KAMDDQGTRGIKIR
+1684 KAVDDQGTRGVKIR

>member
-19 MQGVRSS
+19 MQGVRSA
-26 VSSVSSGVEKESE
+26 VANASSGVEKESE
-39 RMDTAFKRLAA
+39 RMDAAFKRLAA

-92 DKLMSEAVEFAART
+92 DKLMAEAVDFAAHT

-184 KILGVT
+184 KVLGVT
-190 VAQVNEFISAG
+190 VEQVNEFITAG

-259 SDVLSGASYL
+259 SDVISGASYL
-269 VEHYKDVLRILG
+269 VEHYKDVLRVLG
-281 TLVAMYGSYRAT
+281 SLVAMYGGYRAA

-298 AAQKSS
+298 ASQK
-304 VALGN
+304 A
-309 ARMTI
+309 
-314 MKLEAVLSGQVA
+314 
-326 AQEKAMGLAREAH
+326 
-339 IAALQKELTAEEQA
+339 
-353 NIVKR
+353 
-358 LRVSAIQQ
+358 
-366 LLTAQQQEYL
+366 
-376 SNLNL
+376 
-381 TASSA
+381 
-386 NYEAVAMSVLTVEQK
+386 
-401 EALGKTD
+401 
-408 LSAKSALYRSAL
+408 
-420 EQEVLAKRQSMAATL
+420 
-435 EAMRAEVKAA
+435 
-445 AQKLASS
+445 
-452 KQSTASSRQVVAAAQ
+452 VVAAGNIRAWLS
-467 AELAAATQV
+467 LAKGIRTAKDA
-476 GNASRIVT
+476 VT
-484 AQKRLESAQDSLLAA
+484 ALNLA
-499 KKSQLAAMSDFYAK
+499 
-513 KKILEATASR
+513 T
-523 QAAVASAA
+523 
-531 DTAAKEAQA
+531 
-540 AATTLVGTA
+540 
-549 SSRTSRFVKS
+549 
-559 LTTAIKANP
+559 KANP
-568 IGLAISAITGLIAAI
+568 IGLIVGAVTGLIAAI

-649 ADSLELLN
+649 ADSLEVLN
-657 DRLEDFNNA
+657 DRLEDFNNE

-679 GGFSET
+679 GGFKET
-685 VDELDEA
+685 VTELDEA
-692 KGKLQQEEAGLVNIY
+692 KGKLEQEAAGLYDVYSTLYSRFAELDPKLREATNLQYIFDSNE
-707 ADIYARYSENRSK
+707 DIP
-720 VGDFWRQQMDD
+720 
-731 ILNSADSV
+731 
-739 TEKVR
+739 EKVR
-744 KIYGVNDYEGLS
+744 QLFN
-756 PNSLK
+756 N
-761 AGFELGRRQSDRAFI
+761 FELYGEYINGEIF
-776 LGDEQD
+776 GDETKSRLSGYRTVFTGLD
-782 IADYNKALDKYE
+782 IDDYDKALAKFE
-794 KAEDE
+794 KREDE

-805 SLSKRIRAVAES
+805 ELKSKIRSIAES
-817 MFPEDIGERES
+817 MYPDDSTRRDSFLSRT
-828 LISKLL
+828 L

-841 DPGNTEPIGPQPR
+841 DSGTTEPIGPQPR
-854 ILPKDFDRQV
+854 LLPKDFDSQV
-864 EEAKA
+864 EAAKR
-869 AVEEARKELSDLMQ
+869 AVEEAGKELSDLMK

-919 YDPKASEKAADDR
+919 YDPKATEKAADDR

-973 QHALEALQEELE
+973 KHALEALQEELE

-1045 AAKRKAI
+1045 TAKRKAI

-1064 KARTDEN
+1064 EARTDEN

-1086 NDELFSIDRS
+1086 NDELFNIDRS

-1193 VEELNVK
+1193 VEELNGK
-1200 IKKSQDDLKKGLVA
+1200 IRKSQDDLKKGLVA

-1324 FGTREIFKAS
+1324 FGTREISKAS
-1334 DAWKKAQETMKEYNE
+1334 DAWKKAQETMKEYND
-1349 AVNKEMDRPKEEYDF
+1349 AVNKEMERPKEEYDF

-1406 GMQVKVKDYSGWA
+1406 GMQVKVRDYSGWA

-1427 FMSLKDLAPELWG
+1427 FMSLKDLAPELWD

-1518 EDTAISVIDK
+1518 EDTALSVIDK

-1541 YLDTFQD
+1541 YLDQFQD
-1548 RLRDAVGSDNP
+1548 RLRDAVGTDNP
-1559 AEDLSD
+1559 SEDLSD

-1573 LGGVLEEGTEA
+1573 LGTVLDEGTEA
-1584 YSEWL
+1584 YQEWL
-1589 EYMKEQGLDITK
+1589 EYMEEQGLDITK

-1618 ESVDYLN
+1618 ESIDYQN
-1625 GLMTNVNDNVF
+1625 GLMTNVADNVF
-1636 SLSENVKV
+1636 SLSENVKS
-1644 LAGYNKMMLMVT
+1644 LASYNKRMLMIT

-1665 IGNILSFLYTIYDE
+1665 IANIHGIVGEIYSE
-1679 VHAAR
+1679 VVAIR
-1684 KAMDDQGTRGIKIR
+1684 RTSETQETRGIKIR

>member
-19 MQGVRSS
+19 MQGVRSA
-26 VSSVSSGVEKESE
+26 VANASSGVEKESE
-39 RMDTAFKRLAA
+39 RMDAAFRRLAA

-92 DKLMSEAVEFAART
+92 DRLMSEAVEFAART

-219 GMFYNLMQ
+219 GMFHNLMQ

-298 AAQKSS
+298 AAQK
-304 VALGN
+304 A
-309 ARMTI
+309 T
-314 MKLEAVLSGQVA
+314 VA
-326 AQEKAMGLAREAH
+326 AGNIRAWLSLAKGIR
-339 IAALQKELTAEEQA
+339 TAKDA
-353 NIVKR
+353 V
-358 LRVSAIQQ
+358 
-366 LLTAQQQEYL
+366 TA
-376 SNLNL
+376 LNL
-381 TASSA
+381 
-386 NYEAVAMSVLTVEQK
+386 AV
-401 EALGKTD
+401 
-408 LSAKSALYRSAL
+408 
-420 EQEVLAKRQSMAATL
+420 
-435 EAMRAEVKAA
+435 
-445 AQKLASS
+445 
-452 KQSTASSRQVVAAAQ
+452 
-467 AELAAATQV
+467 
-476 GNASRIVT
+476 
-484 AQKRLESAQDSLLAA
+484 
-499 KKSQLAAMSDFYAK
+499 
-513 KKILEATASR
+513 
-523 QAAVASAA
+523 
-531 DTAAKEAQA
+531 
-540 AATTLVGTA
+540 
-549 SSRTSRFVKS
+549 
-559 LTTAIKANP
+559 KANP
-568 IGLAISAITGLIAAI
+568 LGLIVSAVTGLIAAI

-685 VDELDEA
+685 VEELDEA
-692 KGKLQQEEAGLVNIY
+692 KGKLQQEEADLVNIY

-756 PNSLK
+756 QNSLK

-805 SLSKRIRAVAES
+805 SLSKRIRSVAES

-854 ILPKDFDRQV
+854 ILPKDFNRQV

-869 AVEEARKELSDLMQ
+869 AVEEARRELSSLMQ

-896 ASAIEEAAKKLKE
+896 ASAIDEAAKKLKE

-919 YDPKASEKAADDR
+919 YDPKAAEKAADDR
-932 AKAEEKAAAELAEVR
+932 AKAEEKAEAELAEVR

-1004 YAKLSELTGKQYDI
+1004 YAKLSELTGKQYGI

-1193 VEELNVK
+1193 VEELNGK
-1200 IKKSQDDLKKGLVA
+1200 IRKSQDDLKKGLVA

-1226 ASEYMKQIAEY
+1226 AAEYMKQIAEY

-1264 AQGGWIGAIV
+1264 AQGGWIGAII

-1324 FGTREIFKAS
+1324 FGTREISKAS
-1334 DAWKKAQETMKEYNE
+1334 DAWKKAQETMKEYND
-1349 AVNKEMDRPKEEYDF
+1349 AVNKEMERPKEEYDF

-1406 GMQVKVKDYSGWA
+1406 GMQVKVRDYSGWA

-1427 FMSLKDLAPELWG
+1427 FMSLKDLAPELWD

-1518 EDTAISVIDK
+1518 EDTALSVIDK

-1541 YLDTFQD
+1541 YLDKFQD

-1559 AEDLSD
+1559 SEDLSD
-1565 IMMEIYSG
+1565 IMMEIYGG
-1573 LGGVLEEGTEA
+1573 LGTVLEEGTEA
-1584 YSEWL
+1584 YQEWL

-1618 ESVDYLN
+1618 ESIDYLN

-1636 SLSENVKV
+1636 SMSKSVKI
-1644 LAGYNKMMLMVT
+1644 LADYNKRMLLVT

-1665 IGNILSFLYTIYDE
+1665 IANIHGIVGEIYSE
-1679 VHAAR
+1679 VVAIR
-1684 KAMDDQGTRGIKIR
+1684 RTSETQETRGIKIR

>member
-80 AFTTMLRSGEKA
+80 AFTTMLQSREKA
-92 DKLMSEAVEFAART
+92 DKLMSEAVDFAART

-184 KILGVT
+184 KVLGVS
-190 VAQVNEFISAG
+190 VAQVNEFITAG

-219 GMFYNLMQ
+219 GMFYNLMR

-269 VEHYKDVLRILG
+269 VEHYEDVLRILG

-298 AAQKSS
+298 AAQK
-304 VALGN
+304 AN
-309 ARMTI
+309 
-314 MKLEAVLSGQVA
+314 VA
-326 AQEKAMGLAREAH
+326 AGNIRAWLSLAKGIRTAKDAM
-339 IAALQKELTAEEQA
+339 TA
-353 NIVKR
+353 
-358 LRVSAIQQ
+358 
-366 LLTAQQQEYL
+366 
-376 SNLNL
+376 LNL
-381 TASSA
+381 
-386 NYEAVAMSVLTVEQK
+386 AV
-401 EALGKTD
+401 
-408 LSAKSALYRSAL
+408 
-420 EQEVLAKRQSMAATL
+420 
-435 EAMRAEVKAA
+435 
-445 AQKLASS
+445 
-452 KQSTASSRQVVAAAQ
+452 
-467 AELAAATQV
+467 
-476 GNASRIVT
+476 
-484 AQKRLESAQDSLLAA
+484 
-499 KKSQLAAMSDFYAK
+499 
-513 KKILEATASR
+513 
-523 QAAVASAA
+523 
-531 DTAAKEAQA
+531 
-540 AATTLVGTA
+540 
-549 SSRTSRFVKS
+549 
-559 LTTAIKANP
+559 KANP
-568 IGLAISAITGLIAAI
+568 IGLIVSAVTGLITAI
-583 SSWVSKQREAREEIE
+583 SLWVSKKREAREETE

-626 ERKKVLT
+626 ERKKVLA
-633 ELKELAPDVV
+633 ELKELAPDIV

-649 ADSLELLN
+649 AHSLELLN
-657 DRLEDFNNA
+657 DRLEGFNKE
-666 KLAEIAVKRFSME
+666 KLAEIAVKRFSMD
-679 GGFSET
+679 GGFSDSVE
-685 VDELDEA
+685 ELDEA
-692 KGKLQQEEAGLVNIY
+692 KGKLEQEAAGLYDVYSTLYSRFAELDPKLREATNLQYIFDSNK
-707 ADIYARYSENRSK
+707 DIP
-720 VGDFWRQQMDD
+720 
-731 ILNSADSV
+731 
-739 TEKVR
+739 EKVR
-744 KIYGVNDYEGLS
+744 QLFAN
-756 PNSLK
+756 
-761 AGFELGRRQSDRAFI
+761 FELYGEYINGEIF
-776 LGDEQD
+776 GDATKSRLSGYRTVFKGLD
-782 IADYNKALDKYE
+782 IDDYDKALAKFE
-794 KAEDE
+794 KREDE

-805 SLSKRIRAVAES
+805 ELKSKIMSIAES
-817 MFPEDIGERES
+817 MYPDDSTRRDSFLSRT
-828 LISKLL
+828 L

-841 DPGNTEPIGPQPR
+841 DSDNTELIGPQPL

-869 AVEEARKELSDLMQ
+869 AAEEARKELSDLMK

-896 ASAIEEAAKKLKE
+896 ASAIEEAGKKLKE
-909 AEGKYSTLTG
+909 AEEKYFTLTG
-919 YDPKASEKAADDR
+919 YDPKSAEKT
-932 AKAEEKAAAELAEVR
+932 AAELADVMK
-947 ARIEDEE
+947 RIEYEE

-973 QHALEALQEELE
+973 QHALEALHEELE

-1004 YAKLSELTGKQYDI
+1004 YAKLSELTGKRYDI
-1018 EISNERDEQTENA
+1018 EISNERDEQTENSA
-1031 AAELQSLLSQYQDY
+1031 EELQSLLSQYQDY
-1045 AAKRKAI
+1045 AAKRKSI

-1064 KARTDEN
+1064 EARTDEN
-1071 AAEIDAAIAE
+1071 AAEIDSAIAE
-1081 ASRQM
+1081 AKRQM

-1111 TRQQIREAIT
+1111 TRQQIREAIA

-1168 AKKLNEIVVLKRRAE
+1168 AKKLNEIIVLKKRAE

-1193 VEELNVK
+1193 VEELNSK
-1200 IKKSQDDLKKGLVA
+1200 IRKSQDDLKKGLVA

-1274 GGVTDMV
+1274 GGVTDIIN
-1281 SQTIEAFV
+1281 QTIEAFA

-1311 IQRELKEEDYESI
+1311 IQRELKDEDYESI
-1324 FGTREIFKAS
+1324 FGTREISKVS
-1334 DAWKKAQETMKEYNE
+1334 DAWKKARETMEEYND
-1349 AVNKEMDRPKEEYDF
+1349 AVNKEMEKPEEEYDY

-1372 LPGTGIGGWGWGKSL
+1372 LLGSGIGGWGWGKSL

-1393 ALEAFEKGYTELQ
+1393 KLEAYRKGYTELQ

-1427 FMSLKDLAPELWG
+1427 FMSLKDLAPELWD
-1440 ENGVFQVDAA
+1440 ENGVFLVDAA

-1559 AEDLSD
+1559 SEDLSD

>member
-19 MQGVRSS
+19 MQGVRSA
-26 VSSVSSGVEKESE
+26 VANASSGVEKESE
-39 RMDTAFKRLAA
+39 RMDAAFRRLAA

-92 DKLMSEAVEFAART
+92 DRLMSEAVEFAART

-184 KILGVT
+184 KVLGVT

-298 AAQKSS
+298 AAQK
-304 VALGN
+304 A
-309 ARMTI
+309 T
-314 MKLEAVLSGQVA
+314 VA
-326 AQEKAMGLAREAH
+326 AGNIRAWLSLARG
-339 IAALQKELTAEEQA
+339 IRTAKDA
-353 NIVKR
+353 V
-358 LRVSAIQQ
+358 
-366 LLTAQQQEYL
+366 TA
-376 SNLNL
+376 LNL
-381 TASSA
+381 
-386 NYEAVAMSVLTVEQK
+386 AV
-401 EALGKTD
+401 
-408 LSAKSALYRSAL
+408 
-420 EQEVLAKRQSMAATL
+420 
-435 EAMRAEVKAA
+435 
-445 AQKLASS
+445 
-452 KQSTASSRQVVAAAQ
+452 
-467 AELAAATQV
+467 
-476 GNASRIVT
+476 
-484 AQKRLESAQDSLLAA
+484 
-499 KKSQLAAMSDFYAK
+499 
-513 KKILEATASR
+513 
-523 QAAVASAA
+523 
-531 DTAAKEAQA
+531 
-540 AATTLVGTA
+540 
-549 SSRTSRFVKS
+549 
-559 LTTAIKANP
+559 KANP
-568 IGLAISAITGLIAAI
+568 LGLIVSAVTGLIAAI

-692 KGKLQQEEAGLVNIY
+692 KGKLQQEEADLVNIY
-707 ADIYARYSENRSK
+707 ADIYARYSEHRSELGK
-720 VGDFWRQQMDD
+720 FWRDQLDD
-731 ILNSADSV
+731 IFNSTDSI
-739 TEKVR
+739 TEKVNR
-744 KIYGVNDYEGLS
+744 LYKINLYDALPQSLPGVTNRELRRRTKDRSLVFGDNGNINDYYRTLNEYR
-756 PNSLK
+756 
-761 AGFELGRRQSDRAFI
+761 E
-776 LGDEQD
+776 
-782 IADYNKALDKYE
+782 
-794 KAEDE
+794 AEDE

-817 MFPEDIGERES
+817 MFPDDIGERES

-841 DPGNTEPIGPQPR
+841 DPGNTEPIGPQPL
-854 ILPKDFDRQV
+854 ILPKDFESQV
-864 EEAKA
+864 EAAKR
-869 AVEEARKELSDLMQ
+869 AVEEARRELSDLMK

-896 ASAIEEAAKKLKE
+896 ASAIEEAGKKLKE

-919 YDPKASEKAADDR
+919 YDPKAAEKAADDR

-954 YELKKSSTT
+954 YELKKASTT

-1064 KARTDEN
+1064 EARTDEN

-1143 DALHELEDADINW
+1143 DALHELEDADFNW
-1156 DTSGWVSGFDNV
+1156 DTS
-1168 AKKLNEIVVLKRRAE
+1168 KLEE
-1183 SAEASGDTAY
+1183 SADNIVTKIMRIQALKEQLSVAEAAGDTERVNELNGEINSLTQNLVASGVT
-1193 VEELNVK
+1193 
-1200 IKKSQDDLKKGLVA
+1200 
-1214 TGVSTFVNGLQK
+1214 TFANGLQK
-1226 ASEYMKQIAEY
+1226 AAEYMKQIAEY

-1264 AQGGWIGAIV
+1264 AQGGWIGAII

-1324 FGTREIFKAS
+1324 FGTREISKAS
-1334 DAWKKAQETMKEYNE
+1334 DAWKKAQETMKEYND
-1349 AVNKEMDRPKEEYDF
+1349 AVNKEMERPKEEYDF

-1406 GMQVKVKDYSGWA
+1406 GMQVKVRNYSGWA

-1427 FMSLKDLAPELWG
+1427 FMSLKDLAPELWD

-1518 EDTAISVIDK
+1518 EDTALSVIDK

-1541 YLDTFQD
+1541 YLDKFQD

-1559 AEDLSD
+1559 SEDLSD
-1565 IMMEIYSG
+1565 IMMEIYGG
-1573 LGGVLEEGTEA
+1573 LGTVLEEGTEA
-1584 YSEWL
+1584 YQEWL

-1618 ESVDYLN
+1618 ESIDYLN

-1636 SLSENVKV
+1636 SISKSVKI
-1644 LAGYNKMMLMVT
+1644 LADYNKRMLLVT

-1665 IGNILSFLYTIYDE
+1665 IANIHGIVGEIYSE
-1679 VHAAR
+1679 VVAIR
-1684 KAMDDQGTRGIKIR
+1684 RTSETQETRGIKIR

>member
-19 MQGVRSS
+19 MQGVRSA
-26 VSSVSSGVEKESE
+26 VANASSGVEKEGE
-39 RMDTAFKRLAA
+39 RMDAAFRRLAA

-92 DKLMSEAVEFAART
+92 DKLMAEAVDFAAHT
-106 PFDLQGVASGIRQ
+106 PFDLQGVADGIRQ

-128 DAIKEVEMLGN
+128 DAIKDVEMLGN

-153 LYGTLRSQGRA
+153 LYGTLRSQGKA

-184 KILGVT
+184 KVLGVT

-227 EQSKTITG
+227 EQSKTIIG

-269 VEHYKDVLRILG
+269 VEHYKDVLRVLG

-298 AAQKSS
+298 AAQK
-304 VALGN
+304 A
-309 ARMTI
+309 T
-314 MKLEAVLSGQVA
+314 VA
-326 AQEKAMGLAREAH
+326 AGNIRAWLSLAKGIR
-339 IAALQKELTAEEQA
+339 TAKDA
-353 NIVKR
+353 V
-358 LRVSAIQQ
+358 
-366 LLTAQQQEYL
+366 TA
-376 SNLNL
+376 LNL
-381 TASSA
+381 
-386 NYEAVAMSVLTVEQK
+386 
-401 EALGKTD
+401 
-408 LSAKSALYRSAL
+408 
-420 EQEVLAKRQSMAATL
+420 AT
-435 EAMRAEVKAA
+435 
-445 AQKLASS
+445 
-452 KQSTASSRQVVAAAQ
+452 
-467 AELAAATQV
+467 
-476 GNASRIVT
+476 
-484 AQKRLESAQDSLLAA
+484 
-499 KKSQLAAMSDFYAK
+499 
-513 KKILEATASR
+513 
-523 QAAVASAA
+523 
-531 DTAAKEAQA
+531 
-540 AATTLVGTA
+540 
-549 SSRTSRFVKS
+549 
-559 LTTAIKANP
+559 KANP
-568 IGLAISAITGLIAAI
+568 IGLIVGAVTGLIAAI

-613 LANKLKDSNLKEE
+613 LANKLQDSNLKEE

-692 KGKLQQEEAGLVNIY
+692 KGKLQQEEADLVNIY

-744 KIYGVNDYEGLS
+744 KIYGVDWF
-756 PNSLK
+756 
-761 AGFELGRRQSDRAFI
+761 AGYSENELGTSKELDRRQKDRWFI
-776 LGDEQD
+776 LGDNFG
-782 IADYNKALDKYE
+782 IGDYNKALSEYE
-794 KAEDE
+794 EAEDE

-817 MFPEDIGERES
+817 MFPDDIGERES

-841 DPGNTEPIGPQPR
+841 DSGNTEPIGPQPR

-869 AVEEARKELSDLMQ
+869 AVEEARRELSDLMQ

-919 YDPKASEKAADDR
+919 YDPKAAEKAADDR

-1004 YAKLSELTGKQYDI
+1004 YARLSELTGKQYDI

-1031 AAELQSLLSQYQDY
+1031 AEELQSLLSQYQDY
-1045 AAKRKAI
+1045 TAKRKAI

-1064 KARTDEN
+1064 EARTDEN

-1081 ASRQM
+1081 AKRQM
-1086 NDELFSIDRS
+1086 NDELFSVDRT

-1143 DALHELEDADINW
+1143 DALHELEDADFNW
-1156 DTSGWVSGFDNV
+1156 DTS
-1168 AKKLNEIVVLKRRAE
+1168 KLEE
-1183 SAEASGDTAY
+1183 SADNIVTKIMRIQALKEQLSVAEAAGDTKRVNELNGEINSLTQNLVASGVT
-1193 VEELNVK
+1193 
-1200 IKKSQDDLKKGLVA
+1200 
-1214 TGVSTFVNGLQK
+1214 TFANSLQK
-1226 ASEYMKQIAEY
+1226 AAEYMKQIAEY

-1324 FGTREIFKAS
+1324 FGTNEISKAS
-1334 DAWKKAQETMKEYNE
+1334 DAWKKAQETMKEYND
-1349 AVNKEMDRPKEEYDF
+1349 AVNKEMERPKEEYDF

-1406 GMQVKVKDYSGWA
+1406 GMQVKVRDYSGWA

-1427 FMSLKDLAPELWG
+1427 FMSLKDLAPELWD

-1474 KGEYDDLIDQVDQ
+1474 KGEYDDLIAEVDQ

-1512 DAWDSF
+1512 DAWDAF
-1518 EDTAISVIDK
+1518 EDTALSVIDK

-1541 YLDTFQD
+1541 YLDQFQD

-1559 AEDLSD
+1559 SEDLSD

-1584 YSEWL
+1584 YQEWL

-1618 ESVDYLN
+1618 ESIDYLN

-1636 SLSENVKV
+1636 SMSKSVKI
-1644 LAGYNKMMLMVT
+1644 LADYNKRMLLVT

-1665 IGNILSFLYTIYDE
+1665 IANIHGIVGEIYSE
-1679 VHAAR
+1679 VVAIR
-1684 KAMDDQGTRGIKIR
+1684 RTSETQETRGIKIR

>member
-80 AFTTMLRSGEKA
+80 AFTTMLQSREKA
-92 DKLMSEAVEFAART
+92 DKLMSEAVDFAART

-184 KILGVT
+184 KVLGVS
-190 VAQVNEFISAG
+190 VAQVNEFITAG

-219 GMFYNLMQ
+219 GMFYNLMR

-269 VEHYKDVLRILG
+269 VEHYEDVLRILG

-298 AAQKSS
+298 AAQK
-304 VALGN
+304 AN
-309 ARMTI
+309 
-314 MKLEAVLSGQVA
+314 VA
-326 AQEKAMGLAREAH
+326 AGNIRAWLSLAKGIRTAKDAM
-339 IAALQKELTAEEQA
+339 TA
-353 NIVKR
+353 
-358 LRVSAIQQ
+358 
-366 LLTAQQQEYL
+366 
-376 SNLNL
+376 LNL
-381 TASSA
+381 
-386 NYEAVAMSVLTVEQK
+386 AV
-401 EALGKTD
+401 
-408 LSAKSALYRSAL
+408 
-420 EQEVLAKRQSMAATL
+420 
-435 EAMRAEVKAA
+435 
-445 AQKLASS
+445 
-452 KQSTASSRQVVAAAQ
+452 
-467 AELAAATQV
+467 
-476 GNASRIVT
+476 
-484 AQKRLESAQDSLLAA
+484 
-499 KKSQLAAMSDFYAK
+499 
-513 KKILEATASR
+513 
-523 QAAVASAA
+523 
-531 DTAAKEAQA
+531 
-540 AATTLVGTA
+540 
-549 SSRTSRFVKS
+549 
-559 LTTAIKANP
+559 KANP
-568 IGLAISAITGLIAAI
+568 IGLIVSAVTGLITAI
-583 SSWVSKQREAREEIE
+583 SLWVSKKREAREETE

-626 ERKKVLT
+626 ERKKVLA
-633 ELKELAPDVV
+633 ELKELAPDIV

-649 ADSLELLN
+649 AHSLELLN
-657 DRLEDFNNA
+657 DRLEGFNKE
-666 KLAEIAVKRFSME
+666 KLAEIAVKRFSMD
-679 GGFSET
+679 GGFSDSVE
-685 VDELDEA
+685 ELDEA
-692 KGKLQQEEAGLVNIY
+692 KGKLEQEAAGLYDVYSTLYSRFAELDPKLREATKLQYIFDSNK
-707 ADIYARYSENRSK
+707 DIP
-720 VGDFWRQQMDD
+720 
-731 ILNSADSV
+731 
-739 TEKVR
+739 EKVR
-744 KIYGVNDYEGLS
+744 QLFAN
-756 PNSLK
+756 
-761 AGFELGRRQSDRAFI
+761 FELYGEYINGEIF
-776 LGDEQD
+776 GDATKSRLSGYRTVFKGLD
-782 IADYNKALDKYE
+782 IDDYDKALAKFE
-794 KAEDE
+794 KREDE

-805 SLSKRIRAVAES
+805 ELKSKIMSIAES
-817 MFPEDIGERES
+817 MYPDDSTRRDSFLSRT
-828 LISKLL
+828 L

-841 DPGNTEPIGPQPR
+841 DSDNTELIGPQPL

-869 AVEEARKELSDLMQ
+869 AAEEARKELSDLMK

-896 ASAIEEAAKKLKE
+896 ASAIEEAGKKLKE
-909 AEGKYSTLTG
+909 AEEKYFTLTG
-919 YDPKASEKAADDR
+919 YDPKSAEKT
-932 AKAEEKAAAELAEVR
+932 AAELADVMK
-947 ARIEDEE
+947 RIEDEE

-973 QHALEALQEELE
+973 QHALEALHEELE

-999 ELEAA
+999 DLEAA
-1004 YAKLSELTGKQYDI
+1004 YAKLSELTGKRYDI
-1018 EISNERDEQTENA
+1018 EISNERDEQTENSA
-1031 AAELQSLLSQYQDY
+1031 EELQSLLSQYQDY
-1045 AAKRKAI
+1045 AAKRKSI

-1064 KARTDEN
+1064 EARTDEN
-1071 AAEIDAAIAE
+1071 AAEIDSAIAE
-1081 ASRQM
+1081 AKRQM

-1111 TRQQIREAIT
+1111 TRQQIREAIA

-1168 AKKLNEIVVLKRRAE
+1168 AKKLNEIIVLKKRAE

-1193 VEELNVK
+1193 VEELNSK
-1200 IKKSQDDLKKGLVA
+1200 IRKSQDDLKKGLVA

-1274 GGVTDMV
+1274 GGVTDIIN
-1281 SQTIEAFV
+1281 QTIEAFA

-1311 IQRELKEEDYESI
+1311 IQRELKDEDYESI
-1324 FGTREIFKAS
+1324 FGTREISKVS
-1334 DAWKKAQETMKEYNE
+1334 DAWKKARETMEEYND
-1349 AVNKEMDRPKEEYDF
+1349 AVNKEMEKPEEEYDY

-1372 LPGTGIGGWGWGKSL
+1372 LLGSVIGGWGWGKSL

-1393 ALEAFEKGYTELQ
+1393 KLEAYRKGYTELQ

-1427 FMSLKDLAPELWG
+1427 FMSLKDLAPELWD

>member
-19 MQGVRSS
+19 MQGVRSA
-26 VSSVSSGVEKESE
+26 VANASSGVEKESE
-39 RMDTAFKRLAA
+39 RMDAAFKRLAA

-80 AFTTMLRSGEKA
+80 AFTTMLQSREKA
-92 DKLMSEAVEFAART
+92 DKLMSEAVYFAART

-184 KILGVT
+184 KVLGVT
-190 VAQVNEFISAG
+190 VAQVNEFITAG

-269 VEHYKDVLRILG
+269 IEHYKDVLRILG

-298 AAQKSS
+298 AAQK
-304 VALGN
+304 AN
-309 ARMTI
+309 
-314 MKLEAVLSGQVA
+314 VA
-326 AQEKAMGLAREAH
+326 AGNIRAWLSLARG
-339 IAALQKELTAEEQA
+339 IRTAKDA
-353 NIVKR
+353 V
-358 LRVSAIQQ
+358 
-366 LLTAQQQEYL
+366 TA
-376 SNLNL
+376 LNL
-381 TASSA
+381 
-386 NYEAVAMSVLTVEQK
+386 AV
-401 EALGKTD
+401 
-408 LSAKSALYRSAL
+408 
-420 EQEVLAKRQSMAATL
+420 
-435 EAMRAEVKAA
+435 
-445 AQKLASS
+445 
-452 KQSTASSRQVVAAAQ
+452 
-467 AELAAATQV
+467 
-476 GNASRIVT
+476 
-484 AQKRLESAQDSLLAA
+484 
-499 KKSQLAAMSDFYAK
+499 
-513 KKILEATASR
+513 
-523 QAAVASAA
+523 
-531 DTAAKEAQA
+531 
-540 AATTLVGTA
+540 
-549 SSRTSRFVKS
+549 
-559 LTTAIKANP
+559 KANP
-568 IGLAISAITGLIAAI
+568 LGLIVSAVTGLIAAI

-598 AAVKPLQDEY
+598 AAVKPLRDEY

-679 GGFSET
+679 DGFSET
-685 VDELDEA
+685 VEELDEA
-692 KGKLQQEEAGLVNIY
+692 KGKLQQEEADLVNIY
-707 ADIYARYSENRSK
+707 ADIYARYSEHRSELGK
-720 VGDFWRQQMDD
+720 FWRDQLDD
-731 ILNSADSV
+731 IFNSTDSI
-739 TEKVR
+739 TEKVNR
-744 KIYGVNDYEGLS
+744 LYKINLYDALPQSLPGGTNRELRRRTKDRGLVFGDNGNINDYYRTLNEYR
-756 PNSLK
+756 
-761 AGFELGRRQSDRAFI
+761 E
-776 LGDEQD
+776 
-782 IADYNKALDKYE
+782 
-794 KAEDE
+794 AEDE

-834 AAYGLGG
+834 SAYGLGG
-841 DPGNTEPIGPQPR
+841 DSGTTDPIGPQPL

-869 AVEEARKELSDLMQ
+869 AAEEARKELSDLMK

-896 ASAIEEAAKKLKE
+896 ASAIEEAGKKLKE
-909 AEGKYSTLTG
+909 AEEKYFTLTG
-919 YDPKASEKAADDR
+919 YDPKSAEKT
-932 AKAEEKAAAELAEVR
+932 AAELADVMK
-947 ARIEDEE
+947 RIEDEE

-985 AAKLVYEALGKDTA
+985 ASKLVYEALGKDTA

-1004 YAKLSELTGKQYDI
+1004 YARLSELTGKQYDI
-1018 EISNERDEQTENA
+1018 EISNERDEQTGNA
-1031 AAELQSLLSQYQDY
+1031 AEELQSLLSQYQDY
-1045 AAKRKAI
+1045 TAKRKAI

-1059 IRKLQ
+1059 IRRLQ

-1081 ASRQM
+1081 ARRQM
-1086 NDELFSIDRS
+1086 NDELFNIDRS

-1168 AKKLNEIVVLKRRAE
+1168 AKKLNEIIVLKKRAE

-1193 VEELNVK
+1193 VEELNSK
-1200 IKKSQDDLKKGLVA
+1200 IRKSQDDLKKGLVA

-1226 ASEYMKQIAEY
+1226 AAEYMKQIAEY
-1237 SGDTRLGEMGEQIG
+1237 SGDTRLTEMGEQIG

-1274 GGVTDMV
+1274 GGVTDIIN
-1281 SQTIEAFV
+1281 QTIEAFA

-1311 IQRELKEEDYESI
+1311 IQRELKDEDYESI
-1324 FGTREIFKAS
+1324 FGTREISKAS
-1334 DAWKKAQETMKEYNE
+1334 DAWKKAQETLEDYNE
-1349 AVNKEMDRPKEEYDF
+1349 AVNKRMERPVDGDLWEYIE
-1364 NSLGAGIF
+1364 SGALIPSSNE
-1372 LPGTGIGGWGWGKSL
+1372 LKGK
-1387 TNEYKS
+1387 
-1393 ALEAFEKGYTELQ
+1393 LEAYRKGYTELQ
-1406 GMQVKVKDYSGWA
+1406 GMQVKVRDYSGWA
-1419 NFWGKKDE
+1419 NFWGKKDK
-1427 FMSLKDLAPELWG
+1427 FMSLKDLAPELWD

-1474 KGEYDDLIDQVDQ
+1474 KGEYDDLIAEVDQ

-1559 AEDLSD
+1559 SEDLSD

-1636 SLSENVKV
+1636 SLSEKVKA

>member
-19 MQGVRSS
+19 MQGVRSAVAS
-26 VSSVSSGVEKESE
+26 ASSGVEKESE
-39 RMDTAFKRLAA
+39 RMDAAFRRLAA

-92 DKLMSEAVEFAART
+92 DKLMAEAVDFAAHT
-106 PFDLQGVASGIRQ
+106 PFDLQGVADGIRQ

-184 KILGVT
+184 KVLGVT
-190 VAQVNEFISAG
+190 VEQVNEFISAG

-219 GMFYNLMQ
+219 GMFHNLMQ

-298 AAQKSS
+298 AAQK
-304 VALGN
+304 AN
-309 ARMTI
+309 
-314 MKLEAVLSGQVA
+314 VA
-326 AQEKAMGLAREAH
+326 AGNIRAWLSLARG
-339 IAALQKELTAEEQA
+339 IRTAKDA
-353 NIVKR
+353 V
-358 LRVSAIQQ
+358 
-366 LLTAQQQEYL
+366 TA
-376 SNLNL
+376 LNL
-381 TASSA
+381 
-386 NYEAVAMSVLTVEQK
+386 AV
-401 EALGKTD
+401 
-408 LSAKSALYRSAL
+408 
-420 EQEVLAKRQSMAATL
+420 
-435 EAMRAEVKAA
+435 
-445 AQKLASS
+445 
-452 KQSTASSRQVVAAAQ
+452 
-467 AELAAATQV
+467 
-476 GNASRIVT
+476 
-484 AQKRLESAQDSLLAA
+484 
-499 KKSQLAAMSDFYAK
+499 
-513 KKILEATASR
+513 
-523 QAAVASAA
+523 
-531 DTAAKEAQA
+531 
-540 AATTLVGTA
+540 
-549 SSRTSRFVKS
+549 
-559 LTTAIKANP
+559 KANP
-568 IGLAISAITGLIAAI
+568 LGLIVSAVTGLIAAI

-598 AAVKPLQDEY
+598 AAVKPLRDEY

-666 KLAEIAVKRFSME
+666 KLAEIAVKRFSIE

-685 VDELDEA
+685 VEELDEA
-692 KGKLQQEEAGLVNIY
+692 KGKLQQEEADLVNIY
-707 ADIYARYSENRSK
+707 ADIYARYSEHRSELGK
-720 VGDFWRQQMDD
+720 FWRDQLDD
-731 ILNSADSV
+731 IFNSTDSI
-739 TEKVR
+739 TEKVNR
-744 KIYGVNDYEGLS
+744 LYKINLYDALPQSLPGGTNRELRRRTKDRGLVFGDNGNINDYYRTLNEYR
-756 PNSLK
+756 
-761 AGFELGRRQSDRAFI
+761 E
-776 LGDEQD
+776 
-782 IADYNKALDKYE
+782 
-794 KAEDE
+794 AEDE

-817 MFPEDIGERES
+817 MFPDDIGERES

-841 DPGNTEPIGPQPR
+841 DSGDSVYTEPIGPQLR

-869 AVEEARKELSDLMQ
+869 EVERARKELSDLMQ

-896 ASAIEEAAKKLKE
+896 TSAIEEAAKKLKE

-919 YDPKASEKAADDR
+919 YDPKAAEKAADDR

-1004 YAKLSELTGKQYDI
+1004 YAKLSELTGKRYDL
-1018 EISNERDEQTENA
+1018 EISDERDEQTENA

-1045 AAKRKAI
+1045 TAKRKAI

-1059 IRKLQ
+1059 IRRLQ

-1081 ASRQM
+1081 ARRQM
-1086 NDELFSIDRS
+1086 NDELFNIDRS

-1143 DALHELEDADINW
+1143 DALHELEDADFNW
-1156 DTSGWVSGFDNV
+1156 DTS
-1168 AKKLNEIVVLKRRAE
+1168 KLEE
-1183 SAEASGDTAY
+1183 SADNIVTKIMRIQALKEQLSVAEAAGDTER
-1193 VEELNVK
+1193 VNELNGE
-1200 IKKSQDDLKKGLVA
+1200 IDSLTQNLIA
-1214 TGVSTFVNGLQK
+1214 AGVTTFANGLQK
-1226 ASEYMKQIAEY
+1226 AAEYMKQIAEY

-1324 FGTREIFKAS
+1324 FGTREISKAS
-1334 DAWKKAQETMKEYNE
+1334 DAWKKAQETMKEYND
-1349 AVNKEMDRPKEEYDF
+1349 AVNKEMKRPKEEYDF

-1406 GMQVKVKDYSGWA
+1406 GMQVKVRDYSGWA

-1427 FMSLKDLAPELWG
+1427 FMSLKDLAPELWD

-1518 EDTAISVIDK
+1518 EDTALSVIDK

-1559 AEDLSD
+1559 SEDLSD

-1573 LGGVLEEGTEA
+1573 LGTVLEEGTEA
-1584 YSEWL
+1584 YQEWL
-1589 EYMKEQGLDITK
+1589 EYMEEQGLDITK

-1612 VAQASQ
+1612 TVQASQ
-1618 ESVDYLN
+1618 ESIDYQN

-1636 SLSENVKV
+1636 SLSENVKS
-1644 LAGYNKMMLMVT
+1644 LASYNKRMLMIT

-1665 IGNILSFLYTIYDE
+1665 IANIHGIVGEIYSE
-1679 VHAAR
+1679 VVAIR
-1684 KAMDDQGTRGIKIR
+1684 RTSETQETRGIKIR

>member
-80 AFTTMLRSGEKA
+80 AFTTMLQSREKA
-92 DKLMSEAVEFAART
+92 DKLMSEAVDFAART

-184 KILGVT
+184 KVLGVS
-190 VAQVNEFISAG
+190 VAQVNEFITAG

-219 GMFYNLMQ
+219 GMFYNLMR

-269 VEHYKDVLRILG
+269 VEHYEDVLRILG

-298 AAQKSS
+298 AAQK
-304 VALGN
+304 AN
-309 ARMTI
+309 
-314 MKLEAVLSGQVA
+314 VA
-326 AQEKAMGLAREAH
+326 AGNIRAWLSLAKGIRTAKDAM
-339 IAALQKELTAEEQA
+339 TA
-353 NIVKR
+353 
-358 LRVSAIQQ
+358 
-366 LLTAQQQEYL
+366 
-376 SNLNL
+376 LNL
-381 TASSA
+381 
-386 NYEAVAMSVLTVEQK
+386 AV
-401 EALGKTD
+401 
-408 LSAKSALYRSAL
+408 
-420 EQEVLAKRQSMAATL
+420 
-435 EAMRAEVKAA
+435 
-445 AQKLASS
+445 
-452 KQSTASSRQVVAAAQ
+452 
-467 AELAAATQV
+467 
-476 GNASRIVT
+476 
-484 AQKRLESAQDSLLAA
+484 
-499 KKSQLAAMSDFYAK
+499 
-513 KKILEATASR
+513 
-523 QAAVASAA
+523 
-531 DTAAKEAQA
+531 
-540 AATTLVGTA
+540 
-549 SSRTSRFVKS
+549 
-559 LTTAIKANP
+559 KANP
-568 IGLAISAITGLIAAI
+568 IGLIVSAVTGLITAI
-583 SSWVSKQREAREEIE
+583 SLWVSKKREAREETE

-626 ERKKVLT
+626 ERKKVLA
-633 ELKELAPDVV
+633 ELKELAPDIV

-649 ADSLELLN
+649 AHSLELLN
-657 DRLEDFNNA
+657 DRLEGFNKE
-666 KLAEIAVKRFSME
+666 KLAEIAVKRFSMD
-679 GGFSET
+679 GGFSDSVE
-685 VDELDEA
+685 ELDEA
-692 KGKLQQEEAGLVNIY
+692 KGKLEQEAAGLYDVYSTLYSRFAELDPKLREATNLQYIFDSNK
-707 ADIYARYSENRSK
+707 DIP
-720 VGDFWRQQMDD
+720 
-731 ILNSADSV
+731 
-739 TEKVR
+739 EKVR
-744 KIYGVNDYEGLS
+744 QLFAN
-756 PNSLK
+756 
-761 AGFELGRRQSDRAFI
+761 FELYGEYINGEIF
-776 LGDEQD
+776 GDATKSRLSGYRTVFKGLD
-782 IADYNKALDKYE
+782 IDDYDKALAKFE
-794 KAEDE
+794 KREDE

-805 SLSKRIRAVAES
+805 ELKSKIMSIAES
-817 MFPEDIGERES
+817 MYPDDSTRRDSFLSRT
-828 LISKLL
+828 L

-841 DPGNTEPIGPQPR
+841 DSDNTELIGPQPL

-869 AVEEARKELSDLMQ
+869 AAEEARKELSDLMK

-896 ASAIEEAAKKLKE
+896 ASAIEEAGKKLKE
-909 AEGKYSTLTG
+909 AEEKYFTLTG
-919 YDPKASEKAADDR
+919 YDPKSAEKT
-932 AKAEEKAAAELAEVR
+932 AAELADVMK
-947 ARIEDEE
+947 RIEDEE

-973 QHALEALQEELE
+973 QHALEALHEELE

-1004 YAKLSELTGKQYDI
+1004 YAKLSELTGKRYDI
-1018 EISNERDEQTENA
+1018 EISNERDEQTENSA
-1031 AAELQSLLSQYQDY
+1031 EELQSLLSQYQDY
-1045 AAKRKAI
+1045 AAKRKSI

-1064 KARTDEN
+1064 EARTDEN
-1071 AAEIDAAIAE
+1071 AAEIDSAIAE
-1081 ASRQM
+1081 AKRQM

-1111 TRQQIREAIT
+1111 TRQQIREAIA

-1168 AKKLNEIVVLKRRAE
+1168 AKKLNEIIVLKKRAE

-1193 VEELNVK
+1193 VEELNSK
-1200 IKKSQDDLKKGLVA
+1200 IRKSQDDLKKGLVA

-1274 GGVTDMV
+1274 GGVTDIIN
-1281 SQTIEAFV
+1281 QTIEAFA

-1311 IQRELKEEDYESI
+1311 IQRELKDEDYESI
-1324 FGTREIFKAS
+1324 FGTREISKVS
-1334 DAWKKAQETMKEYNE
+1334 DAWKKARETMEEYND
-1349 AVNKEMDRPKEEYDF
+1349 AVNKEMEKPEEEYDY

-1372 LPGTGIGGWGWGKSL
+1372 LLGSGIGGWGWGKSL

-1393 ALEAFEKGYTELQ
+1393 KLEAYRKGYTELQ

>member
-19 MQGVRSS
+19 MQGVRSA
-26 VSSVSSGVEKESE
+26 VANASSGVEKESE
-39 RMDTAFKRLAA
+39 RMDAAFKRLAA

-80 AFTTMLRSGEKA
+80 AFTTMLQSREKA
-92 DKLMSEAVEFAART
+92 DKLMSEAVDFAART

-184 KILGVT
+184 KVLGVT
-190 VAQVNEFISAG
+190 VEQVNEFITAG

-249 EMGQNAEGFI
+249 EMGQNAEGVI
-259 SDVLSGASYL
+259 SDVISGASYL
-269 VEHYKDVLRILG
+269 IEHYKDVLRVLG
-281 TLVAMYGSYRAT
+281 SLVAMYGGYRAA
-293 LMLVA
+293 LMFVA
-298 AAQKSS
+298 ASQK
-304 VALGN
+304 A
-309 ARMTI
+309 
-314 MKLEAVLSGQVA
+314 
-326 AQEKAMGLAREAH
+326 
-339 IAALQKELTAEEQA
+339 
-353 NIVKR
+353 
-358 LRVSAIQQ
+358 
-366 LLTAQQQEYL
+366 
-376 SNLNL
+376 
-381 TASSA
+381 
-386 NYEAVAMSVLTVEQK
+386 
-401 EALGKTD
+401 
-408 LSAKSALYRSAL
+408 
-420 EQEVLAKRQSMAATL
+420 
-435 EAMRAEVKAA
+435 
-445 AQKLASS
+445 
-452 KQSTASSRQVVAAAQ
+452 VVAAGNIRAWLS
-467 AELAAATQV
+467 LAKGIRTAKDA
-476 GNASRIVT
+476 VT
-484 AQKRLESAQDSLLAA
+484 ALNLA
-499 KKSQLAAMSDFYAK
+499 
-513 KKILEATASR
+513 T
-523 QAAVASAA
+523 
-531 DTAAKEAQA
+531 
-540 AATTLVGTA
+540 
-549 SSRTSRFVKS
+549 
-559 LTTAIKANP
+559 KANP
-568 IGLAISAITGLIAAI
+568 IGLIVGAVTGLIAAI

-649 ADSLELLN
+649 ADSLEVLN
-657 DRLEDFNNA
+657 DRLEDFNNE

-679 GGFSET
+679 GGFEET
-685 VDELDEA
+685 VTELDEA
-692 KGKLQQEEAGLVNIY
+692 KGKLEQEAAGLYDV
-707 ADIYARYSENRSK
+707 YSTLYSRFAELDPKLREATSLQYIFDSNK
-720 VGDFWRQQMDD
+720 D
-731 ILNSADSV
+731 IL
-739 TEKVR
+739 EKVR
-744 KIYGVNDYEGLS
+744 QLFN
-756 PNSLK
+756 N
-761 AGFELGRRQSDRAFI
+761 FELYGKYINGEIYDDATKSRLSGYKAVFTG
-776 LGDEQD
+776 LD
-782 IADYNKALDKYE
+782 IDDYDKALAKFE
-794 KAEDE
+794 KREDE

-805 SLSKRIRAVAES
+805 ELKSKIRSIAES
-817 MFPEDIGERES
+817 MYPDDSTRRDSFLSRT
-828 LISKLL
+828 L

-841 DPGNTEPIGPQPR
+841 DSGTTDPIGPQPL

-869 AVEEARKELSDLMQ
+869 AVEEAGKELSDLMK

-919 YDPKASEKAADDR
+919 RDP
-932 AKAEEKAAAELAEVR
+932 KAEEKAAAELADVR
-947 ARIEDEE
+947 KRIEDEE
-954 YELKKSSTT
+954 YELKKAGTT
-963 DRIQLLELEK
+963 DRIKLLELEK
-973 QHALEALQEELE
+973 RHALEALREEMA
-985 AAKLVYEALGKDTA
+985 AAKLVYEALGKDTSA
-999 ELEAA
+999 LEAA
-1004 YAKLSELTGKQYDI
+1004 YARLSELTGKRYDI
-1018 EISNERDEQTENA
+1018 EISNERDEQNNNA

-1045 AAKRKAI
+1045 TAKRKAI

-1064 KARTDEN
+1064 EARTDEN

-1086 NDELFSIDRS
+1086 NDELFNIDRS

-1102 KIFGSIPDM
+1102 KIFGSIPNM

-1136 EAFKAIS
+1136 EAFKAIT

-1193 VEELNVK
+1193 VEELNDK
-1200 IKKSQDDLKKGLVA
+1200 IRKSQDDLKKGLVA

-1274 GGVTDMV
+1274 GGVTDIIN
-1281 SQTIEAFV
+1281 QTIEAFT

-1311 IQRELKEEDYESI
+1311 VMRELKDEDYESI
-1324 FGTREIFKAS
+1324 FGTTELSKAS
-1334 DAWKKAQETMKEYNE
+1334 EAWKMAQKTLEDYNE
-1349 AVNKEMDRPKEEYDF
+1349 AVNKRMERPVDGDLWEYIE
-1364 NSLGAGIF
+1364 SGALIPSSNE
-1372 LPGTGIGGWGWGKSL
+1372 LKGK
-1387 TNEYKS
+1387 
-1393 ALEAFEKGYTELQ
+1393 LEAYRKGYTELQ
-1406 GMQVKVKDYSGWA
+1406 GMQVKVRDYSGWA
-1419 NFWGKKDE
+1419 NFWGKKDK
-1427 FMSLKDLAPELWG
+1427 FMSLKDLAPELWD

-1474 KGEYDDLIDQVDQ
+1474 KGEYDDLIAEVDQ

-1502 AIFDAVLNGA
+1502 AIFNAVLNGA

-1559 AEDLSD
+1559 SEDLSD

-1618 ESVDYLN
+1618 ESVDYFN

-1636 SLSENVKV
+1636 SLSENVKT

>member
-19 MQGVRSS
+19 MQGVRSA
-26 VSSVSSGVEKESE
+26 VANASSGVEKESE
-39 RMDTAFKRLAA
+39 RMDAAFKRLAA

-92 DKLMSEAVEFAART
+92 DKLMAEAVDFAAHT
-106 PFDLQGVASGIRQ
+106 PFDLQGVADGIRQ

-139 VAAGLSVPLNDMIY
+139 VAAGLSVPLNEMIY

-184 KILGVT
+184 KVLGVT
-190 VAQVNEFISAG
+190 VEQVNEFISAG

-269 VEHYKDVLRILG
+269 VEHYKDVLRVLG

-298 AAQKSS
+298 AAQK
-304 VALGN
+304 A
-309 ARMTI
+309 T
-314 MKLEAVLSGQVA
+314 VA
-326 AQEKAMGLAREAH
+326 AGNIRAWLSLAKGIR
-339 IAALQKELTAEEQA
+339 TAKDA
-353 NIVKR
+353 V
-358 LRVSAIQQ
+358 
-366 LLTAQQQEYL
+366 TA
-376 SNLNL
+376 LNL
-381 TASSA
+381 
-386 NYEAVAMSVLTVEQK
+386 AV
-401 EALGKTD
+401 
-408 LSAKSALYRSAL
+408 
-420 EQEVLAKRQSMAATL
+420 
-435 EAMRAEVKAA
+435 
-445 AQKLASS
+445 
-452 KQSTASSRQVVAAAQ
+452 
-467 AELAAATQV
+467 
-476 GNASRIVT
+476 
-484 AQKRLESAQDSLLAA
+484 
-499 KKSQLAAMSDFYAK
+499 
-513 KKILEATASR
+513 
-523 QAAVASAA
+523 
-531 DTAAKEAQA
+531 
-540 AATTLVGTA
+540 
-549 SSRTSRFVKS
+549 
-559 LTTAIKANP
+559 KANP
-568 IGLAISAITGLIAAI
+568 LGLIVSAVTGLIAVI

-679 GGFSET
+679 GGFEET
-685 VDELDEA
+685 VTELDEA
-692 KGKLQQEEAGLVNIY
+692 KGKLQQEEADLVNIY
-707 ADIYARYSENRSK
+707 ADIYARYSEHRSELGK
-720 VGDFWRQQMDD
+720 FWRDQLDD
-731 ILNSADSV
+731 IFNSTDSI
-739 TEKVR
+739 TEKVNR
-744 KIYGVNDYEGLS
+744 LYKINLYDALPQSLPGGTNRELRRRTKDRSLVFGDNGNINDYYRTLNEY
-756 PNSLK
+756 K
-761 AGFELGRRQSDRAFI
+761 E
-776 LGDEQD
+776 
-782 IADYNKALDKYE
+782 
-794 KAEDE
+794 AEDE

-869 AVEEARKELSDLMQ
+869 AVEEARRELSSLMQ

-896 ASAIEEAAKKLKE
+896 ASAMEEAAKKLKE

-919 YDPKASEKAADDR
+919 YDPKAAEKADDDR

-1004 YAKLSELTGKQYDI
+1004 YAKLSELTGKHYDI

-1031 AAELQSLLSQYQDY
+1031 AEELQSLLSQYQDY
-1045 AAKRKAI
+1045 AVKRKAI

-1086 NDELFSIDRS
+1086 NDELFNIDRS

-1168 AKKLNEIVVLKRRAE
+1168 AKKLNEIIVLKKRAE

-1193 VEELNVK
+1193 VEELNGK
-1200 IKKSQDDLKKGLVA
+1200 IRKSQDDLKKGLVA

-1324 FGTREIFKAS
+1324 FGTREISKAS
-1334 DAWKKAQETMKEYNE
+1334 DAWKKAQETMKEYND
-1349 AVNKEMDRPKEEYDF
+1349 AVNKEMDRPEEEYDF

-1406 GMQVKVKDYSGWA
+1406 GMQVKVRDYSGWA

-1427 FMSLKDLAPELWG
+1427 FMSLKDLAPELWD

-1518 EDTAISVIDK
+1518 EDTALSVIDK

-1541 YLDTFQD
+1541 YLDQFQD
-1548 RLRDAVGSDNP
+1548 RLRDAVGTDNP
-1559 AEDLSD
+1559 SEDLSD

-1573 LGGVLEEGTEA
+1573 LGTVLEEGTEA
-1584 YSEWL
+1584 YQEWL
-1589 EYMKEQGLDITK
+1589 EYMEEQGLDITK

-1618 ESVDYLN
+1618 ESIDYLN

-1636 SLSENVKV
+1636 SLSENVKS
-1644 LAGYNKMMLMVT
+1644 LASYNKRMLMIT

-1665 IGNILSFLYTIYDE
+1665 IANIHGIVGEIYSE
-1679 VHAAR
+1679 VVAIR
-1684 KAMDDQGTRGIKIR
+1684 RTSETQETRGIKIR

>member
-1 MAGLHFEVTAD
+1 MDVFISYEHQSKPIAD
-12 NNDFLRK
+12 NICAVLESRGIRCWYAPRDVY
-19 MQGVRSS
+19 GDYATSI
-26 VSSVSSGVEKESE
+26 VE
-39 RMDTAFKRLAA
+39 A
-50 SVGAI
+50 
-55 FTAQQAAR
+55 
-63 IIENIVRVRGE
+63 IENCKVFVLILNCDSSNSPHV
-74 FQQLEV
+74 LN
-80 AFTTMLRSGEKA
+80 
-92 DKLMSEAVEFAART
+92 
-106 PFDLQGVASGIRQ
+106 
-119 LLAYGTAAE
+119 
-128 DAIKEVEMLGN
+128 EVEMAYQRILKGEIAI
-139 VAAGLSVPLNDMIY
+139 VPFKVDAGL
-153 LYGTLRSQGRA
+153 
-164 YTVDIRQFA
+164 
-173 GRGVPIYEELS
+173 LS
-184 KILGVT
+184 K
-190 VAQVNEFISAG
+190 
-201 KVGFAE
+201 
-207 VEQAFKNMTSEG
+207 
-219 GMFYNLMQ
+219 
-227 EQSKTITG
+227 
-235 QISNLKDN
+235 
-243 IDMMFN
+243 
-249 EMGQNAEGFI
+249 
-259 SDVLSGASYL
+259 
-269 VEHYKDVLRILG
+269 
-281 TLVAMYGSYRAT
+281 AMEYY
-293 LMLVA
+293 
-298 AAQKSS
+298 
-304 VALGN
+304 
-309 ARMTI
+309 
-314 MKLEAVLSGQVA
+314 
-326 AQEKAMGLAREAH
+326 
-339 IAALQKELTAEEQA
+339 
-353 NIVKR
+353 VKR
-358 LRVSAIQQ
+358 LHWIDAVSEPLEKAIARLYEQ
-366 LLTAQQQEYL
+366 LVPILGLKPQPAALPDPDCSVEV
-376 SNLNL
+376 NLNRRNVMYYSPDDL
-381 TASSA
+381 IELKRLGMEEELL
-386 NYEAVAMSVLTVEQK
+386 YEYEKPYYDKLLLGKSGLVALDLSVLNPHSPMRRLNRGEIDT
-401 EALGKTD
+401 AIC
-408 LSAKSALYRSAL
+408 LSY
-420 EQEVLAKRQSMAATL
+420 
-435 EAMRAEVKAA
+435 
-445 AQKLASS
+445 
-452 KQSTASSRQVVAAAQ
+452 
-467 AELAAATQV
+467 
-476 GNASRIVT
+476 N
-484 AQKRLESAQDSLLAA
+484 
-499 KKSQLAAMSDFYAK
+499 
-513 KKILEATASR
+513 
-523 QAAVASAA
+523 AAVVKEGN
-531 DTAAKEAQA
+531 DLCAKD
-540 AATTLVGTA
+540 G
-549 SSRTSRFVKS
+549 
-559 LTTAIKANP
+559 
-568 IGLAISAITGLIAAI
+568 
-583 SSWVSKQREAREEIE
+583 
-598 AAVKPLQDEY
+598 
-608 RQVNE
+608 
-613 LANKLKDSNLKEE
+613 KLKFFE
-626 ERKKVLT
+626 
-633 ELKELAPDVV
+633 
-643 AGIEDE
+643 
-649 ADSLELLN
+649 
-657 DRLEDFNNA
+657 FNA
-666 KLAEIAVKRFSME
+666 
-679 GGFSET
+679 
-685 VDELDEA
+685 
-692 KGKLQQEEAGLVNIY
+692 
-707 ADIYARYSENRSK
+707 
-720 VGDFWRQQMDD
+720 
-731 ILNSADSV
+731 
-739 TEKVR
+739 
-744 KIYGVNDYEGLS
+744 
-756 PNSLK
+756 
-761 AGFELGRRQSDRAFI
+761 
-776 LGDEQD
+776 DEQD

-805 SLSKRIRAVAES
+805 ELKSKIMSIAES
-817 MFPEDIGERES
+817 MYPDDSTRRDSFLSRT
-828 LISKLL
+828 L

-841 DPGNTEPIGPQPR
+841 DSDNTELIGPQPL

-869 AVEEARKELSDLMQ
+869 AAEEARKELSDLMK

-896 ASAIEEAAKKLKE
+896 ASAIEEAGKKLKE
-909 AEGKYSTLTG
+909 AEEKYFTLTG
-919 YDPKASEKAADDR
+919 YDPKSAEKT
-932 AKAEEKAAAELAEVR
+932 AAELADVMK
-947 ARIEDEE
+947 RIEDEE

-973 QHALEALQEELE
+973 QHALEALHEELE

-1004 YAKLSELTGKQYDI
+1004 YAKLSELTGKRYDI
-1018 EISNERDEQTENA
+1018 EISNERDEQTENSA
-1031 AAELQSLLSQYQDY
+1031 EELQSLLSQYQDY
-1045 AAKRKAI
+1045 AAKRKSI

-1064 KARTDEN
+1064 EARTDEN
-1071 AAEIDAAIAE
+1071 AAEIDSAIAE
-1081 ASRQM
+1081 AKRQM

-1111 TRQQIREAIT
+1111 TRQQIREAIA

-1168 AKKLNEIVVLKRRAE
+1168 AKKLNEIIVLKKRAE

-1193 VEELNVK
+1193 VEELNSK
-1200 IKKSQDDLKKGLVA
+1200 IRKSQDDLKKGLVA

-1274 GGVTDMV
+1274 GGVTDIIN
-1281 SQTIEAFV
+1281 QTIEAFA

-1311 IQRELKEEDYESI
+1311 IQRELKDEDYESI
-1324 FGTREIFKAS
+1324 FGTREISKVS
-1334 DAWKKAQETMKEYNE
+1334 DAWKKARETMEEYND
-1349 AVNKEMDRPKEEYDF
+1349 AVNKEMEKPEEEYDY

-1372 LPGTGIGGWGWGKSL
+1372 LLGSGIGGWGWGKSL

-1393 ALEAFEKGYTELQ
+1393 KLEAYRKGYTELQ

-1427 FMSLKDLAPELWG
+1427 FMSLKDLAPELWD

-1559 AEDLSD
+1559 SEDLSD

>member
-19 MQGVRSS
+19 MQGVRSA
-26 VSSVSSGVEKESE
+26 VANASSGVEKESD
-39 RMDTAFKRLAA
+39 RMDAAFRRLAA

-92 DKLMSEAVEFAART
+92 DKLMAEAVDFAAHT
-106 PFDLQGVASGIRQ
+106 PFDLKGVADGIRQ

-128 DAIKEVEMLGN
+128 DAIEEVEMLGN

-184 KILGVT
+184 KVLGVT
-190 VAQVNEFISAG
+190 VKQVNEFISAG

-269 VEHYKDVLRILG
+269 VEHYKDVLRVLG
-281 TLVAMYGSYRAT
+281 TLVAMYGSYRTA
-293 LMLVA
+293 LM
-298 AAQKSS
+298 
-304 VALGN
+304 
-309 ARMTI
+309 
-314 MKLEAVLSGQVA
+314 
-326 AQEKAMGLAREAH
+326 
-339 IAALQKELTAEEQA
+339 
-353 NIVKR
+353 
-358 LRVSAIQQ
+358 
-366 LLTAQQQEYL
+366 
-376 SNLNL
+376 
-381 TASSA
+381 
-386 NYEAVAMSVLTVEQK
+386 
-401 EALGKTD
+401 
-408 LSAKSALYRSAL
+408 
-420 EQEVLAKRQSMAATL
+420 
-435 EAMRAEVKAA
+435 
-445 AQKLASS
+445 
-452 KQSTASSRQVVAAAQ
+452 
-467 AELAAATQV
+467 LAAATQKTV
-476 GNASRIVT
+476 LAVDTVRRIREIVKGINTATQAMRVFNTVT
-484 AQKRLESAQDSLLAA
+484 K
-499 KKSQLAAMSDFYAK
+499 
-513 KKILEATASR
+513 
-523 QAAVASAA
+523 V
-531 DTAAKEAQA
+531 
-540 AATTLVGTA
+540 
-549 SSRTSRFVKS
+549 
-559 LTTAIKANP
+559 NP
-568 IGLAISAITGLIAAI
+568 IGLMVSAVTGLIAAI

-657 DRLEDFNNA
+657 DRLDDFNNA

-685 VDELDEA
+685 VEELDEA
-692 KGKLQQEEAGLVNIY
+692 KGKLQQEEADLVNIY

-744 KIYGVNDYEGLS
+744 KIYGVDWF
-756 PNSLK
+756 
-761 AGFELGRRQSDRAFI
+761 AGYSENELGTSKELDRRQKDRWFI
-776 LGDEQD
+776 LGDNFG
-782 IADYNKALDKYE
+782 IGDYNKALSEYE
-794 KAEDE
+794 EAEDE

-817 MFPEDIGERES
+817 MFPDDIGERES

-869 AVEEARKELSDLMQ
+869 AVEEARRELSSLMQ
-883 GILPENAAADFDF
+883 GILPENATADFDF

-919 YDPKASEKAADDR
+919 YDPKAAEKAADDR

-954 YELKKSSTT
+954 YELKKASTT

-1004 YAKLSELTGKQYDI
+1004 YARLSELAGKRYDI

-1086 NDELFSIDRS
+1086 NDELFNIDRS

-1143 DALHELEDADINW
+1143 DALHELEDADLNW
-1156 DTSGWVSGFDNV
+1156 DTS
-1168 AKKLNEIVVLKRRAE
+1168 KLEE
-1183 SAEASGDTAY
+1183 SADNIVTKIMRIQALKEQLSIAEAAGDTERVNELNGEISSLTQNLVASGVT
-1193 VEELNVK
+1193 
-1200 IKKSQDDLKKGLVA
+1200 
-1214 TGVSTFVNGLQK
+1214 TFANGLQK
-1226 ASEYMKQIAEY
+1226 AAEYMKQIAEY

-1324 FGTREIFKAS
+1324 FGTREISKVS
-1334 DAWKKAQETMKEYNE
+1334 DAWKKAQETMKEYND
-1349 AVNKEMDRPKEEYDF
+1349 AVNKEMERPKEEYDF

-1406 GMQVKVKDYSGWA
+1406 GMQVKVRDYSGWA

-1427 FMSLKDLAPELWG
+1427 FMSLKDLAPELWD

-1518 EDTAISVIDK
+1518 EDTALSVIDK

-1548 RLRDAVGSDNP
+1548 RLRDAVGTDNP
-1559 AEDLSD
+1559 SEDLSD

-1584 YSEWL
+1584 YQEWL
-1589 EYMKEQGLDITK
+1589 EYMEEQGLDITK

-1618 ESVDYLN
+1618 ESIDYRN

-1636 SLSENVKV
+1636 SLSENVKS
-1644 LAGYNKMMLMVT
+1644 LASYNKRMLMIT

-1665 IGNILSFLYTIYDE
+1665 IANIHGIVGEIYSE
-1679 VHAAR
+1679 VVAIR
-1684 KAMDDQGTRGIKIR
+1684 RTSETQETRGIKIR

>member
-19 MQGVRSS
+19 MQGVRSA
-26 VSSVSSGVEKESE
+26 VANASSGVEKESE
-39 RMDTAFKRLAA
+39 RMDAAFRRLAA

-92 DKLMSEAVEFAART
+92 DKLMAEAVDFAAHT
-106 PFDLQGVASGIRQ
+106 PFDLQGVADGIRQ

-184 KILGVT
+184 KVLGVT
-190 VAQVNEFISAG
+190 VEQVNEFISAG

-269 VEHYKDVLRILG
+269 IEHYKDVLRTLG

-298 AAQKSS
+298 AAQK
-304 VALGN
+304 A
-309 ARMTI
+309 T
-314 MKLEAVLSGQVA
+314 VA
-326 AQEKAMGLAREAH
+326 AGNVRAWLSLAKGIR
-339 IAALQKELTAEEQA
+339 TAKDA
-353 NIVKR
+353 V
-358 LRVSAIQQ
+358 
-366 LLTAQQQEYL
+366 TA
-376 SNLNL
+376 LNL
-381 TASSA
+381 
-386 NYEAVAMSVLTVEQK
+386 AV
-401 EALGKTD
+401 
-408 LSAKSALYRSAL
+408 
-420 EQEVLAKRQSMAATL
+420 
-435 EAMRAEVKAA
+435 
-445 AQKLASS
+445 
-452 KQSTASSRQVVAAAQ
+452 
-467 AELAAATQV
+467 
-476 GNASRIVT
+476 
-484 AQKRLESAQDSLLAA
+484 
-499 KKSQLAAMSDFYAK
+499 
-513 KKILEATASR
+513 
-523 QAAVASAA
+523 
-531 DTAAKEAQA
+531 
-540 AATTLVGTA
+540 
-549 SSRTSRFVKS
+549 
-559 LTTAIKANP
+559 KANP
-568 IGLAISAITGLIAAI
+568 LGLIVSAVTGLIAAI

-626 ERKKVLT
+626 ERKKLLT

-692 KGKLQQEEAGLVNIY
+692 KGKLQQEEADLVNIY

-744 KIYGVNDYEGLS
+744 KIYGVDMYSGLPEGD
-756 PNSLK
+756 LK
-761 AGFELGRRQSDRAFI
+761 SGRELGRRQKERGFI
-776 LGDEQD
+776 LGDEQY
-782 IADYNKALDKYE
+782 INGYNKALDRYE

-817 MFPEDIGERES
+817 MFPDDIGERES

-841 DPGNTEPIGPQPR
+841 DHGNTESIGPQPR

-869 AVEEARKELSDLMQ
+869 EVERARKELSDLMK

-919 YDPKASEKAADDR
+919 YDPKAAEKAADDR

-954 YELKKSSTT
+954 YELKKASTT

-1004 YAKLSELTGKQYDI
+1004 YARLSELAGKRYDI

-1183 SAEASGDTAY
+1183 SAEASGDTEY
-1193 VEELNVK
+1193 VEELNGK
-1200 IKKSQDDLKKGLVA
+1200 IKKSQDDLKRGLVA

-1274 GGVTDMV
+1274 GGVTDIIN
-1281 SQTIEAFV
+1281 QTIEAFT

-1311 IQRELKEEDYESI
+1311 IMRELKDEDYESI
-1324 FGTREIFKAS
+1324 FGTREISKAS
-1334 DAWKKAQETMKEYNE
+1334 DAWKKAQDVMKEYNDV
-1349 AVNKEMDRPKEEYDF
+1349 VNKGMEKPEEQYGF

-1372 LPGTGIGGWGWGKSL
+1372 LPGFGGVGFGQQL

-1393 ALEAFEKGYTELQ
+1393 ALEAYEKGYTELQ
-1406 GMQVKVKDYSGWA
+1406 GMQVKIKDYSGWA

-1427 FMSLKDLAPELWG
+1427 FMSLKDLAPELWD

-1474 KGEYDDLIDQVDQ
+1474 KGEYDDLIAQVDE

-1512 DAWDSF
+1512 DAWDAF

-1541 YLDTFQD
+1541 YLDQYQD
-1548 RLRDAVGSDNP
+1548 RLRAAVGSDNP
-1559 AEDLSD
+1559 SEDLSD

-1618 ESVDYLN
+1618 ESIDYLN

-1636 SLSENVKV
+1636 SMSEHVRA
-1644 LAGYNKMMLMVT
+1644 LATMNSGMHRILES
-1656 TQIEANTRP
+1656 IESNTRP
-1665 IGNILSFLYTIYDE
+1665 IADIRELVEDMYAE

-1684 KAMDDQGTRGIKIR
+1684 KSMDDQRTRGMKIR